1 MNKKMSRFISALLV
15 VAMVCAMVPAVF
27 AAVTGVS
34 ISGAPSG
41 EVEIGYTTP
50 LTATVI
56 GDEGTDQTV
65 TWSSSAPTTVSV
77 SNGEIKALAAGT
89 ATITATSTAD
99 HTKSATCEIKVKS
112 TVPVTGVTLVP
123 PSLTLTVGGTETL
136 TATVAP
142 GNATNKNVTWSS
154 DKDTVA
160 TVSNGTVTAVGV
172 GNATITVTTEDGSK
186 TATCNVTVSKA
197 NVSIDPTLV
206 FTKTVAVGTDISAIG
221 LPATGEITVSGS
233 TKVIYN
239 ILWSP
244 DGYNKNK
251 AGTYTLKGTPSLK
264 AEDAGNYNLTTTEVT
279 AEITVVEGPT
289 IQVTALSSEMLV
301 KKGATGKTLSVTA
314 TATAGD
320 GTTNLTSN
328 LKYQW
333 KVSDTVNGTFV
344 NVANGASPVFAIP
357 TDTIGVKYYA
367 CELTVKDPKTDTEAK
382 RMTNAIKV
390 EVCGAYR
397 VRLATDGDT
406 NKPIT
411 VGTKPTITATVEQF
425 NEKNNS
431 FEPALSYNKLTWKL
445 ATSGDQYKF
454 ATLTPDSTN
463 RRAVLNT
470 FGVESTNA
478 ATKMTVKV
486 VLTEEYYSEISFDVK
501 AGSAQKITVPS
512 VGGGATFTASAFMN
526 AVKAATTNTEFDY
539 VMFTAP
545 SNGTLYESIS
555 SKTKIT
561 TGDKCFYNPG
571 KNDYA
576 LDGIYFV
583 PAANAKEPSVSYVA
597 YNPSGGVVA
606 AGTVVISGS
615 AGDIVYETSSNQSV
629 KFDEADFQKFFATVF
644 KRGTLSY
651 VNFDVKYDNNLNTR
665 THGYLYESSDRNAD
679 YVRENRDY
687 VYDVTSRQCDLDT
700 IVFTAGTRTSKYT
713 VTIPFTAY
721 GTEYNSTKAVY
732 VNGYVTISVND
743 GKATT
748 IYSVG
753 TSFKGDLYKAMIP
766 DNYTEREVK
775 GFYVEFGT
783 VTGGKLYYDYKTIA
797 SAKEVSSKTV
807 FFFDAGRNELD
818 LSDVYFVPEAG
829 ATTAKVTYTI
839 YNNKT
844 KVDTGSLTFTVIQQT
859 KSNYFSDV
867 TESNTGKWSANSI
880 DFMSANELVTGTAAK
895 TFSPNQTMTRAML
908 VTILY
913 RVADKPSVKNVSNP
927 FTDVKAGTYY
937 YDAVL
942 WAYKN
947 NIVTGTSNTTF
958 NPNGAVTREQ
968 IAAILY
974 RYAGSPRVNASLK
987 GYSDQNKV
995 STYATTAMEWAV
1007 KNGIITGKSAT
1018 TLDPTGKGTRAEVA
1032 VMLHRYLT
1040 K

>member
-27 AAVTGVS
+27 AAVTGVT
-34 ISGAPSG
+34 IKNAPT
-41 EVEIGYTTP
+41 EAIF
-50 LTATVI
+50 
-56 GDEGTDQTV
+56 EGTV
-65 TWSSSAPTTVSV
+65 
-77 SNGEIKALAAGT
+77 
-89 ATITATSTAD
+89 
-99 HTKSATCEIKVKS
+99 
-112 TVPVTGVTLVP
+112 
-123 PSLTLTVGGTETL
+123 LTLTAEVTKENEADVVPAL
-136 TATVAP
+136 QWASSDATVASVDA
-142 GNATNKNVTWSS
+142 ATGVVTAL
-154 DKDTVA
+154 KEGTA
-160 TVSNGTVTAVGV
+160 AITVTAGEGITASCNITVAPKTPTSYTVTPNTLTVVKGITIDELTTKLPSKVTAVFGDKRSDVCDVTWDPRTFDNTKVGV
-172 GNATITVTTEDGSK
+172 EQTLSAIKVDLPAGAEVDPS
-186 TATCNVTVSKA
+186 AM
-197 NVSIDPTLV
+197 PTL
-206 FTKTVAVGTDISAIG
+206 TV
-221 LPATGEITVSGS
+221 
-233 TKVIYN
+233 
-239 ILWSP
+239 
-244 DGYNKNK
+244 
-251 AGTYTLKGTPSLK
+251 
-264 AEDAGNYNLTTTEVT
+264 
-279 AEITVVEGPT
+279 TVVEGPT

-320 GTTNLTSN
+320 GTTNLTPT

-333 KVSDTVNGTFV
+333 KVSDAVNGTFV
-344 NVANGASPVFAIP
+344 NVANGTSSTFIIP

-382 RMTNAIKV
+382 RMTDAIKV

-425 NEKNNS
+425 NEKTNS
-431 FEPALSYNKLTWKL
+431 FEPAVNYNNLKWSLST
-445 ATSGDQYKF
+445 TGDQYKF
-454 ATLTPDSTN
+454 ATLTPDSTG

-470 FGVESTNA
+470 FGVETTNTS
-478 ATKMTVKV
+478 TKMTVKV
-486 VLTEEYYSEISFDVK
+486 MIEGTEYFSEVAFDVK

-597 YNPSGGVVA
+597 YNTFGGVVA

-615 AGDIVYETSSNQSV
+615 AGDIVYETSANQSV

-687 VYDVTSRQCDLDT
+687 VYDATSRQHDLDT

>member
-27 AAVTGVS
+27 AAVTGVT
-34 ISGAPSG
+34 IKNAPT
-41 EVEIGYTTP
+41 EAIF
-50 LTATVI
+50 
-56 GDEGTDQTV
+56 EGTV
-65 TWSSSAPTTVSV
+65 
-77 SNGEIKALAAGT
+77 
-89 ATITATSTAD
+89 
-99 HTKSATCEIKVKS
+99 
-112 TVPVTGVTLVP
+112 
-123 PSLTLTVGGTETL
+123 LTLTAEVTKENEADEVPAL
-136 TATVAP
+136 QWASSDATVASVDAST
-142 GNATNKNVTWSS
+142 GVVTAL
-154 DKDTVA
+154 KEGTA
-160 TVSNGTVTAVGV
+160 AITVTAGEKSASCNIKVAPKTPTSYTVTPNTLTVVKGITIDELTTKLPSKVTAVFGDKRSDVCDVTWDPRTFDNTKVGV
-172 GNATITVTTEDGSK
+172 EQTLSAIKVDLPAGAEVDPS
-186 TATCNVTVSKA
+186 AM
-197 NVSIDPTLV
+197 PTL
-206 FTKTVAVGTDISAIG
+206 TV
-221 LPATGEITVSGS
+221 
-233 TKVIYN
+233 
-239 ILWSP
+239 
-244 DGYNKNK
+244 
-251 AGTYTLKGTPSLK
+251 
-264 AEDAGNYNLTTTEVT
+264 
-279 AEITVVEGPT
+279 TVVEGPT

-320 GTTNLTSN
+320 GTTNLTPN

-333 KVSDTVNGTFV
+333 KVSDAVNGTFV
-344 NVANGASPVFAIP
+344 NVANGTSSTFIIP

-382 RMTNAIKV
+382 RMTDAIKV

-425 NEKNNS
+425 NEKTNS
-431 FEPALSYNKLTWKL
+431 FEPALNYNNLKWSLST
-445 ATSGDQYKF
+445 TGDQYKF
-454 ATLTPDSTN
+454 ATLTPDSTG

-470 FGVESTNA
+470 FGVETTNTS
-478 ATKMTVKV
+478 TKMTVKV
-486 VLTEEYYSEISFDVK
+486 MIEGTEYFSEVAFDVK

-597 YNPSGGVVA
+597 YNTFGGVVA

-687 VYDVTSRQCDLDT
+687 VYDATSRQYDLDT

>member
-27 AAVTGVS
+27 AAVTGVT
-34 ISGAPSG
+34 IKNAPT
-41 EVEIGYTTP
+41 EAIF
-50 LTATVI
+50 
-56 GDEGTDQTV
+56 EGTV
-65 TWSSSAPTTVSV
+65 
-77 SNGEIKALAAGT
+77 
-89 ATITATSTAD
+89 
-99 HTKSATCEIKVKS
+99 
-112 TVPVTGVTLVP
+112 
-123 PSLTLTVGGTETL
+123 LTLTAEVTKENEADVVPAL
-136 TATVAP
+136 QWASSDATVASVDA
-142 GNATNKNVTWSS
+142 ATGVVTAL
-154 DKDTVA
+154 KEGTA
-160 TVSNGTVTAVGV
+160 AITVTAGDGITASCNIKVAPKTPTSYTVTPNTLTVVKGITIDELTTKLPSKVTAVFGDKRSDVCDVTWDPRTFDNTKVGV
-172 GNATITVTTEDGSK
+172 EQTLSAIKVDLPAGAEVDPS
-186 TATCNVTVSKA
+186 AM
-197 NVSIDPTLV
+197 PTL
-206 FTKTVAVGTDISAIG
+206 TV
-221 LPATGEITVSGS
+221 
-233 TKVIYN
+233 
-239 ILWSP
+239 
-244 DGYNKNK
+244 
-251 AGTYTLKGTPSLK
+251 
-264 AEDAGNYNLTTTEVT
+264 
-279 AEITVVEGPT
+279 TVVEGPT

-333 KVSDTVNGTFV
+333 KVSDAVNGTFV
-344 NVANGASPVFAIP
+344 NVANGTSSTFIIP

-367 CELTVKDPKTDTEAK
+367 CELTVKDPKTDAEAK
-382 RMTNAIKV
+382 RMTDAIKV

-425 NEKNNS
+425 NEKTNS
-431 FEPALSYNKLTWKL
+431 FEPAVNYNNLKWSLST
-445 ATSGDQYKF
+445 TGDQYKF
-454 ATLTPDSTN
+454 ATLTPDSTG

-470 FGVESTNA
+470 FGVETTNTS
-478 ATKMTVKV
+478 TKMTVKV
-486 VLTEEYYSEISFDVK
+486 MIEGTEYFSEVAFDVK

-597 YNPSGGVVA
+597 YNTFGGVVA

-687 VYDVTSRQCDLDT
+687 VYDATSRQYDLDT

-818 LSDVYFVPEAG
+818 LTDVYFVPEAG

-844 KVDTGSLTFTVIQQT
+844 KIDTGSLTFTVIQQT

>member
-27 AAVTGVS
+27 AAVTGVT
-34 ISGAPSG
+34 IKNAPT
-41 EVEIGYTTP
+41 EAIF
-50 LTATVI
+50 
-56 GDEGTDQTV
+56 EGTV
-65 TWSSSAPTTVSV
+65 
-77 SNGEIKALAAGT
+77 
-89 ATITATSTAD
+89 
-99 HTKSATCEIKVKS
+99 
-112 TVPVTGVTLVP
+112 
-123 PSLTLTVGGTETL
+123 LTLTAEVTKENEADVVPAL
-136 TATVAP
+136 QWASSDATVASVDA
-142 GNATNKNVTWSS
+142 ATGVVTAL
-154 DKDTVA
+154 KEGTA
-160 TVSNGTVTAVGV
+160 AITVTAGEGITASCNITVAPKTPTSYTVTPNTLTVVKGITIDELTTKLPSKVTAVFGGKRSDVCDVAWDHRTFDNTKVGV
-172 GNATITVTTEDGSK
+172 EQTLSAIKVDLPAGAEVDPS
-186 TATCNVTVSKA
+186 AM
-197 NVSIDPTLV
+197 PTL
-206 FTKTVAVGTDISAIG
+206 TV
-221 LPATGEITVSGS
+221 
-233 TKVIYN
+233 
-239 ILWSP
+239 
-244 DGYNKNK
+244 
-251 AGTYTLKGTPSLK
+251 
-264 AEDAGNYNLTTTEVT
+264 
-279 AEITVVEGPT
+279 TVVEGPT

-320 GTTNLTSN
+320 GTTNLTPN

-344 NVANGASPVFAIP
+344 NVANGTSSTFIIP

-382 RMTNAIKV
+382 RMTDAIKV

-425 NEKNNS
+425 NEKTNS
-431 FEPALSYNKLTWKL
+431 FEPAVNYNNLKWSLST
-445 ATSGDQYKF
+445 TGDQYKF
-454 ATLTPDSTN
+454 ATLTPDSTG

-470 FGVESTNA
+470 FGVETTNTS
-478 ATKMTVKV
+478 TKMTVKV
-486 VLTEEYYSEISFDVK
+486 MIEGTEYFSEVAFDVK

-597 YNPSGGVVA
+597 YNTFGGVVA

-687 VYDVTSRQCDLDT
+687 VYDATSRQYDLDT

-818 LSDVYFVPEAG
+818 LTDVYFVPEAG

-844 KVDTGSLTFTVIQQT
+844 KIDTGSLTFTVIQQT

>member
-27 AAVTGVS
+27 AAVTGVT
-34 ISGAPSG
+34 IKNAPTEAIFEG
-41 EVEIGYTTP
+41 TVLT
-50 LTATVI
+50 LTAEVTKENEADEVPALQWASSDATVASVDPST
-56 GDEGTDQTV
+56 GVV
-65 TWSSSAPTTVSV
+65 T
-77 SNGEIKALAAGT
+77 ALKEGT
-89 ATITATSTAD
+89 ATIT
-99 HTKSATCEIKVKS
+99 
-112 TVPVTGVTLVP
+112 
-123 PSLTLTVGGTETL
+123 
-136 TATVAP
+136 
-142 GNATNKNVTWSS
+142 
-154 DKDTVA
+154 
-160 TVSNGTVTAVGV
+160 VTAGE
-172 GNATITVTTEDGSK
+172 GI
-186 TATCNVTVSKA
+186 TATCNIKVAPKTPTSYTVTPNTLTVVKGITIDELTTKLPSKVTA
-197 NVSIDPTLV
+197 VFGDKRSDVCDVTWDPRTFDNTKVGVEQTLSAIKVDLPAGAEVDPSAMPTL
-206 FTKTVAVGTDISAIG
+206 TV
-221 LPATGEITVSGS
+221 
-233 TKVIYN
+233 
-239 ILWSP
+239 
-244 DGYNKNK
+244 
-251 AGTYTLKGTPSLK
+251 
-264 AEDAGNYNLTTTEVT
+264 
-279 AEITVVEGPT
+279 TVVEGPT

-320 GTTNLTSN
+320 GTTNLTPN

-333 KVSDTVNGTFV
+333 KVSDTVNGIFG
-344 NVANGASPVFAIP
+344 NVANGTSSTFIIP

-382 RMTNAIKV
+382 RMTDAIKV

-425 NEKNNS
+425 NEKTNS
-431 FEPALSYNKLTWKL
+431 FEPAVSYNKLKWSL
-445 ATSGDQYKF
+445 ATTGDQYKF
-454 ATLTPDSTN
+454 ATLTPDSTG

-486 VLTEEYYSEISFDVK
+486 VLEGTEYYGEVAFDVK

-526 AVKAATTNTEFDY
+526 AVKAATYNTEFDY

-597 YNPSGGVVA
+597 YNTFGGVVA

-687 VYDVTSRQCDLDT
+687 VYDATSRQYDLDT

-829 ATTAKVTYTI
+829 ATAAKVTYTI

-974 RYAGSPRVNASLK
+974 RYAGSPRVNASLR

-995 STYATTAMEWAV
+995 SAYATTAMEWAV

>member
-27 AAVTGVS
+27 AAVTGVT
-34 ISGAPSG
+34 IKNAPDKAIFEG
-41 EVEIGYTTP
+41 TVLT
-50 LTATVI
+50 LTAEVTKENEADVVPALQWASSDATVASVDAAT
-56 GDEGTDQTV
+56 GVV
-65 TWSSSAPTTVSV
+65 T
-77 SNGEIKALAAGT
+77 ALKEGT
-89 ATITATSTAD
+89 ATITVTAGE
-99 HTKSATCEIKVKS
+99 KSASCDI
-112 TVPVTGVTLVP
+112 TVAPKTPTSYTVTP
-123 PSLTLTVGGTETL
+123 NTLTVVKGITTEEL
-136 TATVAP
+136 TTKLP
-142 GNATNKNVTWSS
+142 SK
-154 DKDTVA
+154 
-160 TVSNGTVTAVGV
+160 VTAVFGGKRSDVCDVTWDPRTFDNTKVGV
-172 GNATITVTTEDGSK
+172 EQTLSAIKVDLPAGAEVDPS
-186 TATCNVTVSKA
+186 AM
-197 NVSIDPTLV
+197 PTL
-206 FTKTVAVGTDISAIG
+206 TV
-221 LPATGEITVSGS
+221 
-233 TKVIYN
+233 
-239 ILWSP
+239 
-244 DGYNKNK
+244 
-251 AGTYTLKGTPSLK
+251 
-264 AEDAGNYNLTTTEVT
+264 
-279 AEITVVEGPT
+279 TVVEGPT

-333 KVSDTVNGTFV
+333 KVSDAVNGTFV
-344 NVANGASPVFAIP
+344 NVANGTSSTFIIP

-367 CELTVKDPKTDTEAK
+367 CELTVKDLKTDTEAK
-382 RMTNAIKV
+382 RMTDAIKV

-425 NEKNNS
+425 NEKTNS
-431 FEPALSYNKLTWKL
+431 FEPAVNYNNLKWSLST
-445 ATSGDQYKF
+445 TGDQYKF
-454 ATLTPDSTN
+454 ATLTPDSTS

-470 FGVESTNA
+470 FGVETTNTS
-478 ATKMTVKV
+478 TKMTVKV
-486 VLTEEYYSEISFDVK
+486 MIEGTEYFSEVAFDVK

-597 YNPSGGVVA
+597 YNTFGGVVA

-615 AGDIVYETSSNQSV
+615 AGDIVYETSANQSV

-687 VYDVTSRQCDLDT
+687 VYDATSRQHDLDT

-844 KVDTGSLTFTVIQQT
+844 KIDTGSLTFTVIQQT

>member
-27 AAVTGVS
+27 AAVTGVT
-34 ISGAPSG
+34 IKNAPTKA
-41 EVEIGYTTP
+41 IF
-50 LTATVI
+50 
-56 GDEGTDQTV
+56 EGTV
-65 TWSSSAPTTVSV
+65 
-77 SNGEIKALAAGT
+77 
-89 ATITATSTAD
+89 
-99 HTKSATCEIKVKS
+99 
-112 TVPVTGVTLVP
+112 
-123 PSLTLTVGGTETL
+123 LTLTAEVTKENEADEVPAL
-136 TATVAP
+136 RWASSDATVASVDA
-142 GNATNKNVTWSS
+142 ATGVVTAL
-154 DKDTVA
+154 KEGTA
-160 TVSNGTVTAVGV
+160 AITVTAGE
-172 GNATITVTTEDGSK
+172 GI
-186 TATCNVTVSKA
+186 TATCNITVAPKTPTSYTVTPNTLTVVKGIT
-197 NVSIDPTLV
+197 IDELSTKLPKKVTAVFGGKRSDVCDVTWDPRTFDNTKVGVEQTLSAIKVDLPAGAEVDRSAMPTL
-206 FTKTVAVGTDISAIG
+206 TV
-221 LPATGEITVSGS
+221 
-233 TKVIYN
+233 
-239 ILWSP
+239 
-244 DGYNKNK
+244 
-251 AGTYTLKGTPSLK
+251 
-264 AEDAGNYNLTTTEVT
+264 
-279 AEITVVEGPT
+279 TVVEGPT

-320 GTTNLTSN
+320 GTTNLTPN

-333 KVSDTVNGTFV
+333 KVSDAVNGTFV
-344 NVANGASPVFAIP
+344 NVANGTSSTFIIP

-382 RMTNAIKV
+382 RMTDAIKV

-425 NEKNNS
+425 NEKTNS
-431 FEPALSYNKLTWKL
+431 FEPAVNYNNLKWSLST
-445 ATSGDQYKF
+445 TGDQYKF
-454 ATLTPDSTN
+454 ATLTPDSTG

-470 FGVESTNA
+470 FGVETTNTS
-478 ATKMTVKV
+478 TKMTVKV
-486 VLTEEYYSEISFDVK
+486 MIEGTEYFSEVAFDVK

-597 YNPSGGVVA
+597 YNTFGGVVA

-687 VYDVTSRQCDLDT
+687 VYDATSRQYDLDT

-818 LSDVYFVPEAG
+818 LTDVYFVPEAG

-844 KVDTGSLTFTVIQQT
+844 KIDTGSLTFTVIQQT

>member
-27 AAVTGVS
+27 AAVTGVT
-34 ISGAPSG
+34 IKNAPT
-41 EVEIGYTTP
+41 EAIF
-50 LTATVI
+50 
-56 GDEGTDQTV
+56 EGTV
-65 TWSSSAPTTVSV
+65 
-77 SNGEIKALAAGT
+77 
-89 ATITATSTAD
+89 
-99 HTKSATCEIKVKS
+99 
-112 TVPVTGVTLVP
+112 
-123 PSLTLTVGGTETL
+123 LTLTAEVTKENEADVVPAL
-136 TATVAP
+136 QWASSDATVASVDA
-142 GNATNKNVTWSS
+142 ATGVVTAL
-154 DKDTVA
+154 KEGTA
-160 TVSNGTVTAVGV
+160 AITVTAGEKSASCNIKVAPKTPTSYTVTPNTLTVVKGITIDELTTKLPSKVTAVFGDKRSDVCDVTWDPRTFDNTKVGV
-172 GNATITVTTEDGSK
+172 EQTLSAIKVDLPAGAEVDPS
-186 TATCNVTVSKA
+186 AM
-197 NVSIDPTLV
+197 PTL
-206 FTKTVAVGTDISAIG
+206 TV
-221 LPATGEITVSGS
+221 
-233 TKVIYN
+233 
-239 ILWSP
+239 
-244 DGYNKNK
+244 
-251 AGTYTLKGTPSLK
+251 
-264 AEDAGNYNLTTTEVT
+264 
-279 AEITVVEGPT
+279 TVVEGPT

-320 GTTNLTSN
+320 GTTNLTPN

-333 KVSDTVNGTFV
+333 KVSDAVNGTFV
-344 NVANGASPVFAIP
+344 NVANGTSSTFIIP

-382 RMTNAIKV
+382 RMTDAIKV

-425 NEKNNS
+425 NEKTNS
-431 FEPALSYNKLTWKL
+431 FEPTVNYNNLKWSLST
-445 ATSGDQYKF
+445 TGDQYKF
-454 ATLTPDSTN
+454 ATLTPDSTG

-470 FGVESTNA
+470 FGVETTNTS
-478 ATKMTVKV
+478 TKMTVKV
-486 VLTEEYYSEISFDVK
+486 MIEGTEYFSEVAFDVK

-597 YNPSGGVVA
+597 YNTFGGVVA

-687 VYDVTSRQCDLDT
+687 VYDATSRQYDLDT

-818 LSDVYFVPEAG
+818 LTDVYFVPEAG

>member
-27 AAVTGVS
+27 AAVTGVT
-34 ISGAPSG
+34 IKNAPT
-41 EVEIGYTTP
+41 EAIF
-50 LTATVI
+50 
-56 GDEGTDQTV
+56 EGTV
-65 TWSSSAPTTVSV
+65 
-77 SNGEIKALAAGT
+77 
-89 ATITATSTAD
+89 
-99 HTKSATCEIKVKS
+99 
-112 TVPVTGVTLVP
+112 
-123 PSLTLTVGGTETL
+123 LTLTAEVTKENEADVVPAFQWVSSD
-136 TATVAP
+136 ATVASVDA
-142 GNATNKNVTWSS
+142 ATGVVTAL
-154 DKDTVA
+154 KEGTA
-160 TVSNGTVTAVGV
+160 AITVTAGEKRASCNIKVAPKTPTSYTVTPNTLTVVKGITTEELTTKLPSKVTAVFGDKRSDVCDVTWDPRTFDNTKVGV
-172 GNATITVTTEDGSK
+172 EQTLSAIKVDLPAGAEVDPSTM
-186 TATCNVTVSKA
+186 
-197 NVSIDPTLV
+197 PTL
-206 FTKTVAVGTDISAIG
+206 TV
-221 LPATGEITVSGS
+221 
-233 TKVIYN
+233 
-239 ILWSP
+239 
-244 DGYNKNK
+244 
-251 AGTYTLKGTPSLK
+251 
-264 AEDAGNYNLTTTEVT
+264 
-279 AEITVVEGPT
+279 TVVEGPT

-320 GTTNLTSN
+320 GTTNLTPN

-333 KVSDTVNGTFV
+333 KVSDAVNGTFV
-344 NVANGASPVFAIP
+344 NVANGTSSTFIIP

-367 CELTVKDPKTDTEAK
+367 CELTVKDSKTDTEAK
-382 RMTNAIKV
+382 RMTDAIKV

-425 NEKNNS
+425 NEKTNS
-431 FEPALSYNKLTWKL
+431 FEPAVNYNNLKWSLST
-445 ATSGDQYKF
+445 TGDQYKF
-454 ATLTPDSTN
+454 ATLTPDSTG

-470 FGVESTNA
+470 FGVETTNTS
-478 ATKMTVKV
+478 TKMTVKV
-486 VLTEEYYSEISFDVK
+486 MIEGTEYFSEVAFDVK

-597 YNPSGGVVA
+597 YNTFGGVVA

-687 VYDVTSRQCDLDT
+687 VYDATSRQYDLDT

-818 LSDVYFVPEAG
+818 LTDVYFVPEAG

-844 KVDTGSLTFTVIQQT
+844 KIDTGSLTFTVIQQT

>member
-27 AAVTGVS
+27 AAVTGVT
-34 ISGAPSG
+34 IKNAPT
-41 EVEIGYTTP
+41 EAIF
-50 LTATVI
+50 
-56 GDEGTDQTV
+56 EGTV
-65 TWSSSAPTTVSV
+65 
-77 SNGEIKALAAGT
+77 
-89 ATITATSTAD
+89 
-99 HTKSATCEIKVKS
+99 
-112 TVPVTGVTLVP
+112 
-123 PSLTLTVGGTETL
+123 LTLTAEVTKENEADVVPAL
-136 TATVAP
+136 QWASSDATVASVDA
-142 GNATNKNVTWSS
+142 ATGVVTAL
-154 DKDTVA
+154 KEGTA
-160 TVSNGTVTAVGV
+160 AITVTAGEKSASCNIKVAPKTPTSYTVTPNTLTVVKGITIDELTTKLPSKVTAVFGDKRSDVCDVTWDPRTFDNTKVGV
-172 GNATITVTTEDGSK
+172 EQTLSAIKVDLPAGAEVDPS
-186 TATCNVTVSKA
+186 AM
-197 NVSIDPTLV
+197 PTL
-206 FTKTVAVGTDISAIG
+206 TV
-221 LPATGEITVSGS
+221 
-233 TKVIYN
+233 
-239 ILWSP
+239 
-244 DGYNKNK
+244 
-251 AGTYTLKGTPSLK
+251 
-264 AEDAGNYNLTTTEVT
+264 
-279 AEITVVEGPT
+279 TVVEGPT

-320 GTTNLTSN
+320 GTTNLTPN

-333 KVSDTVNGTFV
+333 KVSDAVNGTFV
-344 NVANGASPVFAIP
+344 NVANGTSSTFIIP

-382 RMTNAIKV
+382 RMTDAIKV

-425 NEKNNS
+425 NEKTNS
-431 FEPALSYNKLTWKL
+431 FEPAVNYNNLKWSLST
-445 ATSGDQYKF
+445 TGDQYKF
-454 ATLTPDSTN
+454 ATLTPDSTG

-470 FGVESTNA
+470 FGVETTNTS
-478 ATKMTVKV
+478 TKMTVKV
-486 VLTEEYYSEISFDVK
+486 MIEGTEYFSEVAFDVK

-597 YNPSGGVVA
+597 YNTFGGVVA

-687 VYDVTSRQCDLDT
+687 VYDATSRQYDLDT

-818 LSDVYFVPEAG
+818 LTDVYFVPEAG

>member
-41 EVEIGYTTP
+41 EVEIGYTTT
-50 LTATVI
+50 LTATVT

-99 HTKSATCEIKVKS
+99 PTKSATCEIKVKS

-264 AEDAGNYNLTTTEVT
+264 AEDAGTYNLTTTEVT
-279 AEITVVEGPT
+279 AEITVADKPTAIIEGPQDLT
-289 IQVTALSSEMLV
+289 ILKGEPEATKRTLTA
-301 KKGATGKTLSVTA
+301 SVTA
-314 TATAGD
+314 TPADAVKTIEWYKSSSRDGVYTKIAGE
-320 GTTNLTSN
+320 TSETLTISDVS
-328 LKYQW
+328 KVGKTYYYCQV
-333 KVSDTVNGTFV
+333 KVSKNDIESDWSRSRIAT
-344 NVANGASPVFAIP
+344 
-357 TDTIGVKYYA
+357 
-367 CELTVKDPKTDTEAK
+367 
-382 RMTNAIKV
+382 V
-390 EVCGAYR
+390 EVCDQYQITLTVSKGATR
-397 VRLATDGDT
+397 ADAA
-406 NKPIT
+406 T
-411 VGTKPTITATVEQF
+411 VGSAPVVTATVKEY
-425 NEKNNS
+425 KNGDYVLVNAGS
-431 FEPALSYNKLTWKL
+431 TIRWSVDKDTRFAILSPKEGVLSNKGT
-445 ATSGDQYKF
+445 A
-454 ATLTPDSTN
+454 STN
-463 RRAVLNT
+463 LNLRGVDDAYNVSKFTVTATVYGNYSQTIEVYVKPGTAQDLTFAAV
-470 FGVESTNA
+470 
-478 ATKMTVKV
+478 
-486 VLTEEYYSEISFDVK
+486 
-501 AGSAQKITVPS
+501 GS
-512 VGGGATFTASAFMN
+512 GATFDKTYFMA
-526 AVKAATTNTEFDY
+526 AVKAATDTLVFDY
-539 VMFTAP
+539 IKFAAP
-545 SNGTLYESIS
+545 VDGKMYRSSTSN
-555 SKTKIT
+555 T
-561 TGDKCFYNPG
+561 TIATSDKCYFIPG
-571 KNDYA
+571 NSQVA

-583 PAANAKEPSVSYVA
+583 PSKDAKNPSVTYVA
-597 YNPSGGVVA
+597 YNSEEAIIATGKVL
-606 AGTVVISGS
+606 IKSS

-687 VYDVTSRQCDLDT
+687 VYDATSRQYDLDT

-844 KVDTGSLTFTVIQQT
+844 KIDTGSLTFTVIQQT

>member
-27 AAVTGVS
+27 AAVTGVT
-34 ISGAPSG
+34 IKNAPT
-41 EVEIGYTTP
+41 EAIF
-50 LTATVI
+50 
-56 GDEGTDQTV
+56 EGTV
-65 TWSSSAPTTVSV
+65 
-77 SNGEIKALAAGT
+77 
-89 ATITATSTAD
+89 
-99 HTKSATCEIKVKS
+99 
-112 TVPVTGVTLVP
+112 
-123 PSLTLTVGGTETL
+123 LTLTAEVTKENEADEVPAL
-136 TATVAP
+136 QWASSDATVASVDP
-142 GNATNKNVTWSS
+142 STGVVTAL
-154 DKDTVA
+154 KEGTA
-160 TVSNGTVTAVGV
+160 AITVTAGEKSASCNIKVAPKTPTSYTVTPNTLTVVKGITIDELTTKLPSKVTAVFGDKRSDVCDVTWDPRTFDNTKVGV
-172 GNATITVTTEDGSK
+172 EQTLSAIKVDLPAGAEVDPS
-186 TATCNVTVSKA
+186 AM
-197 NVSIDPTLV
+197 PTL
-206 FTKTVAVGTDISAIG
+206 TV
-221 LPATGEITVSGS
+221 
-233 TKVIYN
+233 
-239 ILWSP
+239 
-244 DGYNKNK
+244 
-251 AGTYTLKGTPSLK
+251 
-264 AEDAGNYNLTTTEVT
+264 
-279 AEITVVEGPT
+279 TVVEGPT

-344 NVANGASPVFAIP
+344 NVANGTSSNFIIP

-367 CELTVKDPKTDTEAK
+367 CELTVKDPRTDTEAK
-382 RMTNAIKV
+382 RMTDAIKV

-425 NEKNNS
+425 NEKTNS
-431 FEPALSYNKLTWKL
+431 FEPAVNYNNLKWSLST
-445 ATSGDQYKF
+445 TGDQYKF
-454 ATLTPDSTN
+454 ATLTPDSTG

-470 FGVESTNA
+470 FGVETTNTS
-478 ATKMTVKV
+478 TKMTVKV
-486 VLTEEYYSEISFDVK
+486 MIEGTEYFSEVAFDVK

-597 YNPSGGVVA
+597 YNTFGGVVA

-687 VYDVTSRQCDLDT
+687 VYDATSRQYDLDT

-844 KVDTGSLTFTVIQQT
+844 KIDTGSLTFTVIQQT

-947 NIVTGTSNTTF
+947 NIVPGTSNTTF

>member
-27 AAVTGVS
+27 AAVTGVT
-34 ISGAPSG
+34 IKNAPT
-41 EVEIGYTTP
+41 EAIF
-50 LTATVI
+50 
-56 GDEGTDQTV
+56 EGTV
-65 TWSSSAPTTVSV
+65 
-77 SNGEIKALAAGT
+77 
-89 ATITATSTAD
+89 
-99 HTKSATCEIKVKS
+99 
-112 TVPVTGVTLVP
+112 
-123 PSLTLTVGGTETL
+123 LTLTAEVTKENEADEVPAL
-136 TATVAP
+136 QWASSDATVASVDA
-142 GNATNKNVTWSS
+142 ATGVVTAL
-154 DKDTVA
+154 KEGTA
-160 TVSNGTVTAVGV
+160 AITVTAGDGITASCNIKVAPKTPTGYTVTPNTLTVVKGITIDELTTKLPSKVTAVFGDKRSDVCDVTWDPRTFDNTKVGV
-172 GNATITVTTEDGSK
+172 EQTLSAIKVDLPAGAEVDPS
-186 TATCNVTVSKA
+186 AM
-197 NVSIDPTLV
+197 PTL
-206 FTKTVAVGTDISAIG
+206 TV
-221 LPATGEITVSGS
+221 
-233 TKVIYN
+233 
-239 ILWSP
+239 
-244 DGYNKNK
+244 
-251 AGTYTLKGTPSLK
+251 
-264 AEDAGNYNLTTTEVT
+264 
-279 AEITVVEGPT
+279 TVVEGPT

-320 GTTNLTSN
+320 GTTNLTPN

-333 KVSDTVNGTFV
+333 KVSDAVNGTFV
-344 NVANGASPVFAIP
+344 NVANGTSSTFIIP

-382 RMTNAIKV
+382 RMTDAIKV

-425 NEKNNS
+425 NEKTNS
-431 FEPALSYNKLTWKL
+431 FEPAVNYNNLKWSLST
-445 ATSGDQYKF
+445 TGDQYKF
-454 ATLTPDSTN
+454 ATLTPDSTG

-470 FGVESTNA
+470 FGVETTNTS
-478 ATKMTVKV
+478 TKMTVKV
-486 VLTEEYYSEISFDVK
+486 MIEGTEYFSEVAFDVK

-597 YNPSGGVVA
+597 YNTFGGVVA

-687 VYDVTSRQCDLDT
+687 VYDATSRQYDLDT

-818 LSDVYFVPEAG
+818 LTDVYFVPEAG

-844 KVDTGSLTFTVIQQT
+844 KIDTGSLTFTVIQQT

>member
-27 AAVTGVS
+27 AAVTGVT
-34 ISGAPSG
+34 IKNAPT
-41 EVEIGYTTP
+41 EAIF
-50 LTATVI
+50 
-56 GDEGTDQTV
+56 EGTV
-65 TWSSSAPTTVSV
+65 
-77 SNGEIKALAAGT
+77 
-89 ATITATSTAD
+89 
-99 HTKSATCEIKVKS
+99 
-112 TVPVTGVTLVP
+112 
-123 PSLTLTVGGTETL
+123 LTLTAEVTKENEADEVPALQWASSDT
-136 TATVAP
+136 TVASVDA
-142 GNATNKNVTWSS
+142 ATGVVTAL
-154 DKDTVA
+154 KEGTA
-160 TVSNGTVTAVGV
+160 AITVTAGDGITASCNIKVAPKTPTGYTVTPNTLTVVKGITIEELSTKLPKKVTAVFSDKRSDVCDVAWDHRTFDNTKVGV
-172 GNATITVTTEDGSK
+172 EQTLSAIKVDLPAGAEVDPS
-186 TATCNVTVSKA
+186 AM
-197 NVSIDPTLV
+197 PTL
-206 FTKTVAVGTDISAIG
+206 TV
-221 LPATGEITVSGS
+221 
-233 TKVIYN
+233 
-239 ILWSP
+239 
-244 DGYNKNK
+244 
-251 AGTYTLKGTPSLK
+251 
-264 AEDAGNYNLTTTEVT
+264 
-279 AEITVVEGPT
+279 TVVEGPT

-333 KVSDTVNGTFV
+333 KVSDAVNGTFV
-344 NVANGASPVFAIP
+344 NVASGTSSTFIIP

-382 RMTNAIKV
+382 RMTDAIKV

-411 VGTKPTITATVEQF
+411 VGAKPTITATVEQF
-425 NEKNNS
+425 NEKTNS
-431 FEPALSYNKLTWKL
+431 FEPAVNYNNLKWSLST
-445 ATSGDQYKF
+445 TGDQYKF
-454 ATLTPDSTN
+454 ATLTPDSTG

-470 FGVESTNA
+470 FGVETTNTS
-478 ATKMTVKV
+478 TKMTVKV
-486 VLTEEYYSEISFDVK
+486 MIEGTEYFSEVAFDVK

-597 YNPSGGVVA
+597 YNTFGGVVA

-687 VYDVTSRQCDLDT
+687 VYDATSRQYDLDT

-818 LSDVYFVPEAG
+818 LTDVYFVPEAG

-844 KVDTGSLTFTVIQQT
+844 KIDTGSLTFTVIQQT

>member
-27 AAVTGVS
+27 AAVTNLK
-34 ISGAPSG
+34 ITGAPTKAIFADST
-41 EVEIGYTTP
+41 VQ
-50 LTATVI
+50 LSATYDKAE
-56 GDEGTDQTV
+56 GDADPTL
-65 TWSSSAPTTVSV
+65 TWSSNAEGVATVASDGKV
-77 SNGEIKALAAGT
+77 TAVAEGT
-89 ATITATSTAD
+89 ATITVTAGENITASCNITVAPKTPTSYTGYTDKLTVGKGITIEELSTKLPEKVTAVFGD
-99 HTKSATCEIKVKS
+99 KRSDVCDVAWDTRTFDNTKVGDQTITALS
-112 TVPVTGVTLVP
+112 VTLP
-123 PSLTLTVGGTETL
+123 DGAAYGTTQLPTLTV
-136 TATVAP
+136 
-142 GNATNKNVTWSS
+142 
-154 DKDTVA
+154 
-160 TVSNGTVTAVGV
+160 
-172 GNATITVTTEDGSK
+172 
-186 TATCNVTVSKA
+186 
-197 NVSIDPTLV
+197 
-206 FTKTVAVGTDISAIG
+206 
-221 LPATGEITVSGS
+221 
-233 TKVIYN
+233 
-239 ILWSP
+239 
-244 DGYNKNK
+244 
-251 AGTYTLKGTPSLK
+251 
-264 AEDAGNYNLTTTEVT
+264 
-279 AEITVVEGPT
+279 TVVEGPT

-333 KVSDTVNGTFV
+333 KVSDAVNGTFV
-344 NVANGASPVFAIP
+344 NVANGTSSTFIIP

-382 RMTNAIKV
+382 RMTDAIKV

-425 NEKNNS
+425 NEKTNS
-431 FEPALSYNKLTWKL
+431 FEPAVNYNNLKWSLST
-445 ATSGDQYKF
+445 TGDQYKF
-454 ATLTPDSTN
+454 ATLTPDSTG

-470 FGVESTNA
+470 FGVETTNTS
-478 ATKMTVKV
+478 TKMTVKV
-486 VLTEEYYSEISFDVK
+486 MIEGTEYFSEVAFDVK

-597 YNPSGGVVA
+597 YNTFGGVVA

-687 VYDVTSRQCDLDT
+687 VYDATSRQYDLDT

-818 LSDVYFVPEAG
+818 LTDVYFVPEAG
-829 ATTAKVTYTI
+829 ATTAKVTYTV

>member
-27 AAVTGVS
+27 AAVTGVT
-34 ISGAPSG
+34 IKNAPT
-41 EVEIGYTTP
+41 EAIF
-50 LTATVI
+50 
-56 GDEGTDQTV
+56 EGTV
-65 TWSSSAPTTVSV
+65 
-77 SNGEIKALAAGT
+77 
-89 ATITATSTAD
+89 
-99 HTKSATCEIKVKS
+99 
-112 TVPVTGVTLVP
+112 
-123 PSLTLTVGGTETL
+123 LTLTAEVTKENEADVVPAL
-136 TATVAP
+136 QWASSDATVASVDA
-142 GNATNKNVTWSS
+142 ATGVVTAL
-154 DKDTVA
+154 KEGTA
-160 TVSNGTVTAVGV
+160 AITVTAGEKSASCNIKVAPKTPTSYTVTPNTLTVVKGITIDELTTKLPSKVTAVFGDKRSDVCDVTWDPRTFDNTKVGV
-172 GNATITVTTEDGSK
+172 EQTLSAIKVDLPAGAEVDPS
-186 TATCNVTVSKA
+186 AM
-197 NVSIDPTLV
+197 PTL
-206 FTKTVAVGTDISAIG
+206 TV
-221 LPATGEITVSGS
+221 
-233 TKVIYN
+233 
-239 ILWSP
+239 
-244 DGYNKNK
+244 
-251 AGTYTLKGTPSLK
+251 
-264 AEDAGNYNLTTTEVT
+264 
-279 AEITVVEGPT
+279 TVVEGPT

-320 GTTNLTSN
+320 GTTNLTPK

-333 KVSDTVNGTFV
+333 KVSDAVNGTFV
-344 NVANGASPVFAIP
+344 NVANGTSSTFIIP

-382 RMTNAIKV
+382 RMTDAIKV

-425 NEKNNS
+425 NEKTNS
-431 FEPALSYNKLTWKL
+431 FEPTVNYNNLKWSLST
-445 ATSGDQYKF
+445 TGDQYKF
-454 ATLTPDSTN
+454 ATLTPDSTG

-470 FGVESTNA
+470 FGVETTNTS
-478 ATKMTVKV
+478 TKMTVKV
-486 VLTEEYYSEISFDVK
+486 MIEGTEYFSEVAFDVK

-597 YNPSGGVVA
+597 YNTFGGVVA

-687 VYDVTSRQCDLDT
+687 VYDATSRQYDLDT

-818 LSDVYFVPEAG
+818 LTDVYFVPEAG

>member
-27 AAVTGVS
+27 AAVTGVT
-34 ISGAPSG
+34 IKNAPT
-41 EVEIGYTTP
+41 EAIF
-50 LTATVI
+50 
-56 GDEGTDQTV
+56 EGTV
-65 TWSSSAPTTVSV
+65 
-77 SNGEIKALAAGT
+77 
-89 ATITATSTAD
+89 
-99 HTKSATCEIKVKS
+99 
-112 TVPVTGVTLVP
+112 
-123 PSLTLTVGGTETL
+123 LTLTAEVTKENEADEVPAL
-136 TATVAP
+136 QWASSDATVASVDP
-142 GNATNKNVTWSS
+142 STGVVTAL
-154 DKDTVA
+154 KEGTA
-160 TVSNGTVTAVGV
+160 AITVTAGEKSASCNIKVAPKTPTSYTVTPNTLTVVKGITIDELTTKLPSKVTAVFGDKRSDVCDVTWDPRTFDNTKVGV
-172 GNATITVTTEDGSK
+172 EQTLSAIKVDLPAGAEVDPS
-186 TATCNVTVSKA
+186 AM
-197 NVSIDPTLV
+197 PTL
-206 FTKTVAVGTDISAIG
+206 TV
-221 LPATGEITVSGS
+221 
-233 TKVIYN
+233 
-239 ILWSP
+239 
-244 DGYNKNK
+244 
-251 AGTYTLKGTPSLK
+251 
-264 AEDAGNYNLTTTEVT
+264 
-279 AEITVVEGPT
+279 TVVEGPT

-344 NVANGASPVFAIP
+344 NVANGTSSNFIIP

-367 CELTVKDPKTDTEAK
+367 CELTVKDPRTDTEAK
-382 RMTNAIKV
+382 RMTDAIKV

-425 NEKNNS
+425 NEKTNS
-431 FEPALSYNKLTWKL
+431 FEPAVNYNNLKWSLST
-445 ATSGDQYKF
+445 TGDQYKF
-454 ATLTPDSTN
+454 ATLTPDSTG

-470 FGVESTNA
+470 FGVETTNTS
-478 ATKMTVKV
+478 TKMTVKV
-486 VLTEEYYSEISFDVK
+486 MIEGTEYFSEVAFDVK

-597 YNPSGGVVA
+597 YNTFGGVVA

-687 VYDVTSRQCDLDT
+687 VYDATSRQYDLDT

-797 SAKEVSSKTV
+797 GAKEVSSKTV

-844 KVDTGSLTFTVIQQT
+844 KIDTGSLTFTVIQQT

>member
-27 AAVTGVS
+27 AAVTGVT
-34 ISGAPSG
+34 IKNAPTEAIFEG
-41 EVEIGYTTP
+41 TVLT
-50 LTATVI
+50 LTAEVTKVSEADVVPALQWASSDATVASVDAAT
-56 GDEGTDQTV
+56 GVVTALKEGTAAITV
-65 TWSSSAPTTVSV
+65 TAGEDIAASCNITVAPKTPTSYTVTPNTLTVVKGITIDELTTKLPSKV
-77 SNGEIKALAAGT
+77 T
-89 ATITATSTAD
+89 AVFGDKRSDVCDVTWDPRTFDNTKVGDQTITALS
-99 HTKSATCEIKVKS
+99 
-112 TVPVTGVTLVP
+112 VTLP
-123 PSLTLTVGGTETL
+123 DGAAYGTTQLPTLTV
-136 TATVAP
+136 
-142 GNATNKNVTWSS
+142 
-154 DKDTVA
+154 
-160 TVSNGTVTAVGV
+160 
-172 GNATITVTTEDGSK
+172 
-186 TATCNVTVSKA
+186 
-197 NVSIDPTLV
+197 
-206 FTKTVAVGTDISAIG
+206 
-221 LPATGEITVSGS
+221 
-233 TKVIYN
+233 
-239 ILWSP
+239 
-244 DGYNKNK
+244 
-251 AGTYTLKGTPSLK
+251 
-264 AEDAGNYNLTTTEVT
+264 
-279 AEITVVEGPT
+279 TVVEGPT

-320 GTTNLTSN
+320 GVTDLTSN

-344 NVANGASPVFAIP
+344 NVANGASAVFAIP

-367 CELTVKDPKTDTEAK
+367 CELTVKEPATDAETK
-382 RMTNAIKV
+382 RMTNTIKV
-390 EVCGAYR
+390 EVCGEYR

-425 NEKNNS
+425 NEKTNS
-431 FEPALSYNKLTWKL
+431 FEPAVNYNNLKWSLST
-445 ATSGDQYKF
+445 TGDQYKF
-454 ATLTPDSTN
+454 ATLTPDSTG

-470 FGVESTNA
+470 FGVETTNTS
-478 ATKMTVKV
+478 TKMTVKV
-486 VLTEEYYSEISFDVK
+486 MIGGTEYFSEVAFDVK

-597 YNPSGGVVA
+597 YNTFGGVVA

-687 VYDVTSRQCDLDT
+687 VYDATSRQYDLDT

-818 LSDVYFVPEAG
+818 LTDVYFVPEAG

>member
-27 AAVTGVS
+27 AAVTGVT
-34 ISGAPSG
+34 IKNAPT
-41 EVEIGYTTP
+41 EAIF
-50 LTATVI
+50 
-56 GDEGTDQTV
+56 EGTV
-65 TWSSSAPTTVSV
+65 
-77 SNGEIKALAAGT
+77 
-89 ATITATSTAD
+89 
-99 HTKSATCEIKVKS
+99 
-112 TVPVTGVTLVP
+112 
-123 PSLTLTVGGTETL
+123 LTLTAEVTKENEADEVPAL
-136 TATVAP
+136 QWASRDVTVASVDA
-142 GNATNKNVTWSS
+142 ATGVVTAL
-154 DKDTVA
+154 KEGTA
-160 TVSNGTVTAVGV
+160 AITVTAGE
-172 GNATITVTTEDGSK
+172 GI
-186 TATCNVTVSKA
+186 TATCNITVAPKTPTSYTVTPNTLTVVKGIT
-197 NVSIDPTLV
+197 IDELSTKLPKKVTAVFGGKRSDVCDVTWDPRTFDNTKVGVEQTLSAIKVDLPAGAEVDPSAMPTL
-206 FTKTVAVGTDISAIG
+206 TV
-221 LPATGEITVSGS
+221 
-233 TKVIYN
+233 
-239 ILWSP
+239 
-244 DGYNKNK
+244 
-251 AGTYTLKGTPSLK
+251 
-264 AEDAGNYNLTTTEVT
+264 
-279 AEITVVEGPT
+279 TVVEGPT

-320 GTTNLTSN
+320 GTTNLTPN

-333 KVSDTVNGTFV
+333 KVSDAVNGTFV
-344 NVANGASPVFAIP
+344 NVANGTSSTFIIP

-382 RMTNAIKV
+382 RMTDAIKV

-425 NEKNNS
+425 NENTNS
-431 FEPALSYNKLTWKL
+431 FEPAVNYNNLKWSLST
-445 ATSGDQYKF
+445 TGDQYKF
-454 ATLTPDSTN
+454 ATLTPDSTG

-470 FGVESTNA
+470 FGVETTNTS
-478 ATKMTVKV
+478 TKMTVKV
-486 VLTEEYYSEISFDVK
+486 MIEGTEYFSEVAFDVK

-526 AVKAATTNTEFDY
+526 AVKAATYNTEFDY

-555 SKTKIT
+555 SKIKIT

-597 YNPSGGVVA
+597 YNTFGGVVA

-615 AGDIVYETSSNQSV
+615 AGDIVYETSANQSV

-687 VYDVTSRQCDLDT
+687 VYDATSRQYDLDT

-844 KVDTGSLTFTVIQQT
+844 KIDTGSLTFTVIQQT

>member
-27 AAVTGVS
+27 AAVTGVT
-34 ISGAPSG
+34 IKNAPT
-41 EVEIGYTTP
+41 EAIF
-50 LTATVI
+50 
-56 GDEGTDQTV
+56 EGTV
-65 TWSSSAPTTVSV
+65 
-77 SNGEIKALAAGT
+77 
-89 ATITATSTAD
+89 
-99 HTKSATCEIKVKS
+99 
-112 TVPVTGVTLVP
+112 
-123 PSLTLTVGGTETL
+123 LTLTAEVTKENEADEVPAL
-136 TATVAP
+136 QWASSDATVASVDA
-142 GNATNKNVTWSS
+142 ATGVVTAL
-154 DKDTVA
+154 KEGTA
-160 TVSNGTVTAVGV
+160 AITVTAGE
-172 GNATITVTTEDGSK
+172 GI
-186 TATCNVTVSKA
+186 TATCNITVAPKTPTSYTVTPNTLTVVKGIT
-197 NVSIDPTLV
+197 IDELSTKLPKKVTAVFGGKRSDVCDVTWDPRTFDNTKVGVEQTLSAIKVDLPAGAEVDPSAMPTL
-206 FTKTVAVGTDISAIG
+206 TV
-221 LPATGEITVSGS
+221 
-233 TKVIYN
+233 
-239 ILWSP
+239 
-244 DGYNKNK
+244 
-251 AGTYTLKGTPSLK
+251 
-264 AEDAGNYNLTTTEVT
+264 
-279 AEITVVEGPT
+279 TVVEGPT

-333 KVSDTVNGTFV
+333 KVSDAVNGTFV
-344 NVANGASPVFAIP
+344 NVANGTSSTFIIP

-382 RMTNAIKV
+382 RMTDAIKV

-425 NEKNNS
+425 NEKTNS
-431 FEPALSYNKLTWKL
+431 FEPAVNYNNLKWSLST
-445 ATSGDQYKF
+445 TGDQYKF
-454 ATLTPDSTN
+454 ATLTPDSTS

-470 FGVESTNA
+470 FGVETTNTS
-478 ATKMTVKV
+478 TKMTVKV
-486 VLTEEYYSEISFDVK
+486 MIEGTEYFSEVAFDVK

-597 YNPSGGVVA
+597 YNTFGGVVA

-687 VYDVTSRQCDLDT
+687 VYDATSRQYDLDT

-753 TSFKGDLYKAMIP
+753 TSFKGDIYKAMIP

-818 LSDVYFVPEAG
+818 LTDVYFVPEAG

-844 KVDTGSLTFTVIQQT
+844 KIDTGSLTFTVIQQT

>member
-27 AAVTGVS
+27 AAVTGVT
-34 ISGAPSG
+34 IKNAPT
-41 EVEIGYTTP
+41 EAIF
-50 LTATVI
+50 
-56 GDEGTDQTV
+56 EGTV
-65 TWSSSAPTTVSV
+65 
-77 SNGEIKALAAGT
+77 
-89 ATITATSTAD
+89 
-99 HTKSATCEIKVKS
+99 
-112 TVPVTGVTLVP
+112 
-123 PSLTLTVGGTETL
+123 LTLTAEVTKENEADVVPAL
-136 TATVAP
+136 QWASSDATVASVDA
-142 GNATNKNVTWSS
+142 ATGVVTAL
-154 DKDTVA
+154 KEGTAVI
-160 TVSNGTVTAVGV
+160 TVTAGEKNASCNIKVAPKTPTSYTVTPNTLTVVKGITIDELTTKLPSKVTAVFGDNRSDVCDVTWDPRTFDNTKVGV
-172 GNATITVTTEDGSK
+172 EQTLSAIKVDLPAGAEVDPS
-186 TATCNVTVSKA
+186 AM
-197 NVSIDPTLV
+197 PTL
-206 FTKTVAVGTDISAIG
+206 TV
-221 LPATGEITVSGS
+221 
-233 TKVIYN
+233 
-239 ILWSP
+239 
-244 DGYNKNK
+244 
-251 AGTYTLKGTPSLK
+251 
-264 AEDAGNYNLTTTEVT
+264 
-279 AEITVVEGPT
+279 TVVEGPT

-320 GTTNLTSN
+320 GTTNLTHN

-333 KVSDTVNGTFV
+333 KVSDAVNGTFV
-344 NVANGASPVFAIP
+344 NVANGTSSTFIIP

-367 CELTVKDPKTDTEAK
+367 CELTVKDQKTDTEAK
-382 RMTNAIKV
+382 RMTDAIKV

-425 NEKNNS
+425 NEKTNS
-431 FEPALSYNKLTWKL
+431 FEPAVNYNNLKWSLST
-445 ATSGDQYKF
+445 TGDQYKF
-454 ATLTPDSTN
+454 ATLTPDSTG

-470 FGVESTNA
+470 FGVETTNTS
-478 ATKMTVKV
+478 TKMTVKV
-486 VLTEEYYSEISFDVK
+486 MIEGTEYFSEVAFDVK

-597 YNPSGGVVA
+597 YNTFGGVVA

-687 VYDVTSRQCDLDT
+687 VYDATSRQYDLDT

-947 NIVTGTSNTTF
+947 NIVTGTSSTTF

>member
-27 AAVTGVS
+27 AAVTGVT
-34 ISGAPSG
+34 IKNAPT
-41 EVEIGYTTP
+41 EAIF
-50 LTATVI
+50 
-56 GDEGTDQTV
+56 EGTV
-65 TWSSSAPTTVSV
+65 
-77 SNGEIKALAAGT
+77 
-89 ATITATSTAD
+89 
-99 HTKSATCEIKVKS
+99 
-112 TVPVTGVTLVP
+112 
-123 PSLTLTVGGTETL
+123 LTLTAEVTKENEADVVPAL
-136 TATVAP
+136 QWASSDATVASVDA
-142 GNATNKNVTWSS
+142 ATGVVTAL
-154 DKDTVA
+154 KEGTA
-160 TVSNGTVTAVGV
+160 AITVTAGEKSASCNIKVAPKTPTSYTVTPNTLTVVKGITIDELTTKLPSKVTAVFGDKRSDVCDVMWDPRTFDNTKVGV
-172 GNATITVTTEDGSK
+172 EQTLSAIKVDLPAGAEVDPS
-186 TATCNVTVSKA
+186 AM
-197 NVSIDPTLV
+197 PTL
-206 FTKTVAVGTDISAIG
+206 TV
-221 LPATGEITVSGS
+221 
-233 TKVIYN
+233 
-239 ILWSP
+239 
-244 DGYNKNK
+244 
-251 AGTYTLKGTPSLK
+251 
-264 AEDAGNYNLTTTEVT
+264 
-279 AEITVVEGPT
+279 TVVEGPT

-320 GTTNLTSN
+320 GTTNLTPN

-333 KVSDTVNGTFV
+333 KVSDAVNGTFV
-344 NVANGASPVFAIP
+344 NVANGTSSTFIIP

-382 RMTNAIKV
+382 RMTDAIKV

-425 NEKNNS
+425 NEKTNS
-431 FEPALSYNKLTWKL
+431 FEPAVNYNNLKWSLST
-445 ATSGDQYKF
+445 TGDQYKF
-454 ATLTPDSTN
+454 ATLTPDSTG

-470 FGVESTNA
+470 FGVETTNTS
-478 ATKMTVKV
+478 TKMTVKV
-486 VLTEEYYSEISFDVK
+486 MIEGTEYFSEVAFDVK

-597 YNPSGGVVA
+597 YNTFGGVVA

-687 VYDVTSRQCDLDT
+687 VYDATSRQYDLDT

-818 LSDVYFVPEAG
+818 LTDVYFVPEAG
-829 ATTAKVTYTI
+829 ATTAKVTYTV

>member
-27 AAVTGVS
+27 AAVTGVT
-34 ISGAPSG
+34 IKNAPT
-41 EVEIGYTTP
+41 EAIF
-50 LTATVI
+50 
-56 GDEGTDQTV
+56 EGTV
-65 TWSSSAPTTVSV
+65 
-77 SNGEIKALAAGT
+77 
-89 ATITATSTAD
+89 
-99 HTKSATCEIKVKS
+99 
-112 TVPVTGVTLVP
+112 
-123 PSLTLTVGGTETL
+123 LTLTAEVTKENEADVVPAL
-136 TATVAP
+136 QWASSDATVASVDA
-142 GNATNKNVTWSS
+142 ATGVVTAL
-154 DKDTVA
+154 KEGTA
-160 TVSNGTVTAVGV
+160 AITVTAGEKSASCNIKVAPKTPTSYTVTPNTLTVVKGITIDELTTKLPSKVTAVFGDKRSDVCDVTWDPRTFDNTKVGV
-172 GNATITVTTEDGSK
+172 EQTLSAIKVDLPAGAEVDPS
-186 TATCNVTVSKA
+186 AM
-197 NVSIDPTLV
+197 PTL
-206 FTKTVAVGTDISAIG
+206 TV
-221 LPATGEITVSGS
+221 
-233 TKVIYN
+233 
-239 ILWSP
+239 
-244 DGYNKNK
+244 
-251 AGTYTLKGTPSLK
+251 
-264 AEDAGNYNLTTTEVT
+264 
-279 AEITVVEGPT
+279 TVVEGPT

-320 GTTNLTSN
+320 GTTNLTPN

-333 KVSDTVNGTFV
+333 KVSDAVNGTFV
-344 NVANGASPVFAIP
+344 NVANGTSSTFIIP

-367 CELTVKDPKTDTEAK
+367 CELTVKDLKTDTEAK
-382 RMTNAIKV
+382 RMTDAIKV

-425 NEKNNS
+425 NEKTNS
-431 FEPALSYNKLTWKL
+431 FEPAVNYNNLKWSLST
-445 ATSGDQYKF
+445 TGDQYKF
-454 ATLTPDSTN
+454 ATLTPDSTG

-470 FGVESTNA
+470 FGVETTNTS
-478 ATKMTVKV
+478 TKMTVKV
-486 VLTEEYYSEISFDVK
+486 MIEGTEYFSEVAFDVK

-597 YNPSGGVVA
+597 YNTFGGVVA

-687 VYDVTSRQCDLDT
+687 VYDATSRQYDLDT

-818 LSDVYFVPEAG
+818 LTDVYFVPEAG
-829 ATTAKVTYTI
+829 ATTAKVTYTV

>member
-27 AAVTGVS
+27 AAVTGVT
-34 ISGAPSG
+34 IKNAPT
-41 EVEIGYTTP
+41 EAIF
-50 LTATVI
+50 
-56 GDEGTDQTV
+56 EGTV
-65 TWSSSAPTTVSV
+65 
-77 SNGEIKALAAGT
+77 
-89 ATITATSTAD
+89 
-99 HTKSATCEIKVKS
+99 
-112 TVPVTGVTLVP
+112 
-123 PSLTLTVGGTETL
+123 LTLTAEVTKENEADVVPAL
-136 TATVAP
+136 QWASSDATVASVDA
-142 GNATNKNVTWSS
+142 ATGVVTAL
-154 DKDTVA
+154 KEGTA
-160 TVSNGTVTAVGV
+160 AITVTAGEKSASCNIKVAPKTPTSYTVTPNTLTVVKGITIDELTTKLPSKVTAVFGDKRSDVCDVTWDPRTFDNTKVGV
-172 GNATITVTTEDGSK
+172 EQTLSAIKVDLPAGAEVDPS
-186 TATCNVTVSKA
+186 AM
-197 NVSIDPTLV
+197 PTL
-206 FTKTVAVGTDISAIG
+206 TV
-221 LPATGEITVSGS
+221 
-233 TKVIYN
+233 
-239 ILWSP
+239 
-244 DGYNKNK
+244 
-251 AGTYTLKGTPSLK
+251 
-264 AEDAGNYNLTTTEVT
+264 
-279 AEITVVEGPT
+279 TVVEGPT

-320 GTTNLTSN
+320 GTTNLTPN

-333 KVSDTVNGTFV
+333 KVSDAVNGTFV
-344 NVANGASPVFAIP
+344 NVANGTSSTFIIP

-382 RMTNAIKV
+382 RMTDAIKV

-425 NEKNNS
+425 NEKTNS
-431 FEPALSYNKLTWKL
+431 FEPAVNYNNLKWSLST
-445 ATSGDQYKF
+445 TGDQYKF
-454 ATLTPDSTN
+454 ATLTPDSTG

-470 FGVESTNA
+470 FGVETTNTS
-478 ATKMTVKV
+478 TKMTVKV
-486 VLTEEYYSEISFDVK
+486 MIEGTEYFSEVAFDVK

-597 YNPSGGVVA
+597 YNTFGGVVA

-687 VYDVTSRQCDLDT
+687 VYDATSRQYDLDT

-818 LSDVYFVPEAG
+818 LTDVYFVPEAG
-829 ATTAKVTYTI
+829 ATTAKVTYTV

>member
-27 AAVTGVS
+27 AAVTGVT
-34 ISGAPSG
+34 IKNAPT
-41 EVEIGYTTP
+41 EAIF
-50 LTATVI
+50 
-56 GDEGTDQTV
+56 EGTV
-65 TWSSSAPTTVSV
+65 
-77 SNGEIKALAAGT
+77 
-89 ATITATSTAD
+89 
-99 HTKSATCEIKVKS
+99 
-112 TVPVTGVTLVP
+112 
-123 PSLTLTVGGTETL
+123 LTLTAEVTKENEADEVPALQWTSSD
-136 TATVAP
+136 ATVASVDA
-142 GNATNKNVTWSS
+142 ATGVVTAL
-154 DKDTVA
+154 KEGTA
-160 TVSNGTVTAVGV
+160 AITVTAGE
-172 GNATITVTTEDGSK
+172 GI
-186 TATCNVTVSKA
+186 TATCNITVAPKTPTSYTVTPNTLTVVKGITIDELTTKLPSKVTA
-197 NVSIDPTLV
+197 VFGDKRSDVCDVTWDPRTFDNTKVGVEQTLSAIKVDLPAGAEVDPSAMPTL
-206 FTKTVAVGTDISAIG
+206 TV
-221 LPATGEITVSGS
+221 
-233 TKVIYN
+233 
-239 ILWSP
+239 
-244 DGYNKNK
+244 
-251 AGTYTLKGTPSLK
+251 
-264 AEDAGNYNLTTTEVT
+264 
-279 AEITVVEGPT
+279 TVVEGPT

-320 GTTNLTSN
+320 GTTNLTPN

-333 KVSDTVNGTFV
+333 KVSDAVNGTFV
-344 NVANGASPVFAIP
+344 NVANGTSSNFIIP

-382 RMTNAIKV
+382 RMTDAIKV

-425 NEKNNS
+425 NEKTNS
-431 FEPALSYNKLTWKL
+431 FEPALSYNKLTWSL

-470 FGVESTNA
+470 FGVESTNTS
-478 ATKMTVKV
+478 TKMTVKV
-486 VLTEEYYSEISFDVK
+486 MIEGTEYFSEVAFDVK

-597 YNPSGGVVA
+597 YNTFGGVVA

-687 VYDVTSRQCDLDT
+687 VYDATSRQYDLDT

-818 LSDVYFVPEAG
+818 LTDVYFVPEAG

-844 KVDTGSLTFTVIQQT
+844 KIDTGSLTFTVIQQT

>member
-27 AAVTGVS
+27 AAVTGVT
-34 ISGAPSG
+34 IKNAPT
-41 EVEIGYTTP
+41 EAIF
-50 LTATVI
+50 
-56 GDEGTDQTV
+56 EGTV
-65 TWSSSAPTTVSV
+65 
-77 SNGEIKALAAGT
+77 
-89 ATITATSTAD
+89 
-99 HTKSATCEIKVKS
+99 
-112 TVPVTGVTLVP
+112 
-123 PSLTLTVGGTETL
+123 LTLTAEVTKENEADVVPAL
-136 TATVAP
+136 QWASSDATVASVDA
-142 GNATNKNVTWSS
+142 ATGVVTAL
-154 DKDTVA
+154 KEGTAAITVA
-160 TVSNGTVTAVGV
+160 AGEKSASCNIKVAPKTPTDYTVTPNTLTVVKGITIDELTTKLPSKVTAVFGDNRSDVCDVTWDPRTFDNTKVGV
-172 GNATITVTTEDGSK
+172 EQTLSAIKVDLPAGAEVNPSAM
-186 TATCNVTVSKA
+186 
-197 NVSIDPTLV
+197 PTL
-206 FTKTVAVGTDISAIG
+206 TV
-221 LPATGEITVSGS
+221 
-233 TKVIYN
+233 
-239 ILWSP
+239 
-244 DGYNKNK
+244 
-251 AGTYTLKGTPSLK
+251 
-264 AEDAGNYNLTTTEVT
+264 
-279 AEITVVEGPT
+279 TVVEGPT

-320 GTTNLTSN
+320 GTTNLTHS

-333 KVSDTVNGTFV
+333 KVSDTVNVNGNSG
-344 NVANGASPVFAIP
+344 NVANGTSSTFIIP

-382 RMTNAIKV
+382 RMTDAIKV

-425 NEKNNS
+425 NEKTNS
-431 FEPALSYNKLTWKL
+431 FEPAVNYNNLKWSLST
-445 ATSGDQYKF
+445 TGDQYKF
-454 ATLTPDSTN
+454 ATLTPDSTG

-470 FGVESTNA
+470 FGVETTNTS
-478 ATKMTVKV
+478 TKMTVKV
-486 VLTEEYYSEISFDVK
+486 MIEGTEYFSEVAFDVK

-597 YNPSGGVVA
+597 YNTFGGVVA

-687 VYDVTSRQCDLDT
+687 VYDATSRQYDLDT

-732 VNGYVTISVND
+732 VNGYVTIFFND
-743 GKATT
+743 TAATE

-818 LSDVYFVPEAG
+818 LTDVYFVPEAG
-829 ATTAKVTYTI
+829 ATTAKVTYTV

-844 KVDTGSLTFTVIQQT
+844 KIDTGSLTFTVIQQT

>member
-27 AAVTGVS
+27 ADVTNLK
-34 ISGAPSG
+34 ITGAPTEAIFADST
-41 EVEIGYTTP
+41 VQ
-50 LTATVI
+50 LSATYDKAE
-56 GDEGTDQTV
+56 GDADPTL
-65 TWSSSAPTTVSV
+65 TWSSNA
-77 SNGEIKALAAGT
+77 E
-89 ATITATSTAD
+89 
-99 HTKSATCEIKVKS
+99 
-112 TVPVTGVTLVP
+112 GV
-123 PSLTLTVGGTETL
+123 
-136 TATVAP
+136 ATVASD
-142 GNATNKNVTWSS
+142 GKVTA
-154 DKDTVA
+154 VA
-160 TVSNGTVTAVGV
+160 EGTAAITVTAGE
-172 GNATITVTTEDGSK
+172 GI
-186 TATCNVTVSKA
+186 TATCNITVAPKTPTSYTVTPNTLTVVKGIT
-197 NVSIDPTLV
+197 IDELSTKLPKKVTAVFGGKRSDVCEVTWDPRTFDNTKVGVEQTLSAIKVDLPAGAEVDPSAMPTL
-206 FTKTVAVGTDISAIG
+206 TV
-221 LPATGEITVSGS
+221 
-233 TKVIYN
+233 
-239 ILWSP
+239 
-244 DGYNKNK
+244 
-251 AGTYTLKGTPSLK
+251 
-264 AEDAGNYNLTTTEVT
+264 
-279 AEITVVEGPT
+279 TVVEGPT

-320 GTTNLTSN
+320 GVTDLTPN

-333 KVSDTVNGTFV
+333 KVSDTVNVNGNSG
-344 NVANGASPVFAIP
+344 NVANGTSSTFIIP

-382 RMTNAIKV
+382 RMTDAIKV

-425 NEKNNS
+425 NEKTNS
-431 FEPALSYNKLTWKL
+431 FEPAVNYNNLKWSLST
-445 ATSGDQYKF
+445 TGDQYKF
-454 ATLTPDSTN
+454 ATLTPDSTG

-470 FGVESTNA
+470 FGVETTNTS
-478 ATKMTVKV
+478 TKMTVKV
-486 VLTEEYYSEISFDVK
+486 MIEGTEYFSEVAFDVK

-526 AVKAATTNTEFDY
+526 AVKAATYNTEFDY

-597 YNPSGGVVA
+597 YNTFGGVVA

-687 VYDVTSRQCDLDT
+687 VYDATSRQYDLDT

-818 LSDVYFVPEAG
+818 LTDVYFVPEAG

-844 KVDTGSLTFTVIQQT
+844 KIDTGSLTFTVIQQT

>member
-27 AAVTGVS
+27 AAVTGVA
-34 ISGAPSG
+34 IKNAPT
-41 EVEIGYTTP
+41 EAIF
-50 LTATVI
+50 
-56 GDEGTDQTV
+56 EGTV
-65 TWSSSAPTTVSV
+65 
-77 SNGEIKALAAGT
+77 
-89 ATITATSTAD
+89 
-99 HTKSATCEIKVKS
+99 
-112 TVPVTGVTLVP
+112 
-123 PSLTLTVGGTETL
+123 LTLTAEVTKENEADEVPAL
-136 TATVAP
+136 QWASSDATVASVDA
-142 GNATNKNVTWSS
+142 ATGVVTAL
-154 DKDTVA
+154 KEGTA
-160 TVSNGTVTAVGV
+160 AITVTAGE
-172 GNATITVTTEDGSK
+172 GI
-186 TATCNVTVSKA
+186 TATCNITVAPKTPTSYTVTPNTLTVVKGIT
-197 NVSIDPTLV
+197 IDELSTKLPKKVTAVFGGKRSDVCDVTWDPRTFDNTKVGVEQTLSAIKVDLPAGAEVDPSAMPTL
-206 FTKTVAVGTDISAIG
+206 TV
-221 LPATGEITVSGS
+221 
-233 TKVIYN
+233 
-239 ILWSP
+239 
-244 DGYNKNK
+244 
-251 AGTYTLKGTPSLK
+251 
-264 AEDAGNYNLTTTEVT
+264 
-279 AEITVVEGPT
+279 TVVEGPT

-320 GTTNLTSN
+320 GTTNLTPN

-344 NVANGASPVFAIP
+344 NVANGTSSTFIIP

-382 RMTNAIKV
+382 RMTDAIKV

-425 NEKNNS
+425 NEKTNS
-431 FEPALSYNKLTWKL
+431 FEPAVNYNNLKWSLST
-445 ATSGDQYKF
+445 TGDQYKF
-454 ATLTPDSTN
+454 ATLTPDSTG

-470 FGVESTNA
+470 FGVETTNTS
-478 ATKMTVKV
+478 TKMTVKV
-486 VLTEEYYSEISFDVK
+486 MIEGTEYFSEVAFDVK

-526 AVKAATTNTEFDY
+526 AVKAATYNTEFDY

-597 YNPSGGVVA
+597 YNTFGGVVA

-687 VYDVTSRQCDLDT
+687 VYDATSRQYDLDT

-818 LSDVYFVPEAG
+818 LTDVYFVPEAG

-844 KVDTGSLTFTVIQQT
+844 KIDTGSLTFTVIQQT

>member
-27 AAVTGVS
+27 AAVTGVA
-34 ISGAPSG
+34 IKNAPT
-41 EVEIGYTTP
+41 EAIF
-50 LTATVI
+50 
-56 GDEGTDQTV
+56 EGTV
-65 TWSSSAPTTVSV
+65 
-77 SNGEIKALAAGT
+77 
-89 ATITATSTAD
+89 
-99 HTKSATCEIKVKS
+99 
-112 TVPVTGVTLVP
+112 
-123 PSLTLTVGGTETL
+123 LTLTAEVTKENEADEVPAL
-136 TATVAP
+136 QWASSDATVASVDA
-142 GNATNKNVTWSS
+142 ATGVVTAL
-154 DKDTVA
+154 KEGTA
-160 TVSNGTVTAVGV
+160 AITVTAGE
-172 GNATITVTTEDGSK
+172 GI
-186 TATCNVTVSKA
+186 TATCNITVAPKTPTSYTVTPNTLTVVKGIT
-197 NVSIDPTLV
+197 IDELSTKLPKKVTAVFGGKRSDVCDVTWDPRTFDNTKVGVEQTLSAIKVDLPAGAEVDPSAMPTL
-206 FTKTVAVGTDISAIG
+206 TV
-221 LPATGEITVSGS
+221 
-233 TKVIYN
+233 
-239 ILWSP
+239 
-244 DGYNKNK
+244 
-251 AGTYTLKGTPSLK
+251 
-264 AEDAGNYNLTTTEVT
+264 
-279 AEITVVEGPT
+279 TVVEGPT

-320 GTTNLTSN
+320 GTTNLTRN

-344 NVANGASPVFAIP
+344 NVANGTSSTFIIP

-382 RMTNAIKV
+382 RMTDAIKV

-425 NEKNNS
+425 NEKTNS
-431 FEPALSYNKLTWKL
+431 FEPAVNYNNLKWSLST
-445 ATSGDQYKF
+445 TGDQYKF
-454 ATLTPDSTN
+454 ATLTPDSTG

-470 FGVESTNA
+470 FGVETTNTS
-478 ATKMTVKV
+478 TKMTVKV
-486 VLTEEYYSEISFDVK
+486 MIEGTEYFSEVAFDVK

-526 AVKAATTNTEFDY
+526 AVKAATYNTEFDY

-597 YNPSGGVVA
+597 YNTFGGVVA

-687 VYDVTSRQCDLDT
+687 VYDATSRQYDLDT

-818 LSDVYFVPEAG
+818 LTDVYFVPEAG

-844 KVDTGSLTFTVIQQT
+844 KIDTGSLTFTVIQQT

>member
-27 AAVTGVS
+27 AAVTGVT
-34 ISGAPSG
+34 IKNAPT
-41 EVEIGYTTP
+41 EAIF
-50 LTATVI
+50 
-56 GDEGTDQTV
+56 EGTV
-65 TWSSSAPTTVSV
+65 
-77 SNGEIKALAAGT
+77 
-89 ATITATSTAD
+89 
-99 HTKSATCEIKVKS
+99 
-112 TVPVTGVTLVP
+112 
-123 PSLTLTVGGTETL
+123 LTLTAEVTKENEADEVPAL
-136 TATVAP
+136 QWVSSDATVASVDP
-142 GNATNKNVTWSS
+142 STGVVTAL
-154 DKDTVA
+154 KEGTA
-160 TVSNGTVTAVGV
+160 AITVTAGEKSASCNIKVAPKTPTSYTVTPNTLTVVKGITIDELTTKLPSKVTAVFGDKRSDVCDVTWDPRTFDNTKVGV
-172 GNATITVTTEDGSK
+172 EQTLSAIKVDLPAGAEVDPS
-186 TATCNVTVSKA
+186 AM
-197 NVSIDPTLV
+197 PTL
-206 FTKTVAVGTDISAIG
+206 TV
-221 LPATGEITVSGS
+221 
-233 TKVIYN
+233 
-239 ILWSP
+239 
-244 DGYNKNK
+244 
-251 AGTYTLKGTPSLK
+251 
-264 AEDAGNYNLTTTEVT
+264 
-279 AEITVVEGPT
+279 TVVEGPT

-344 NVANGASPVFAIP
+344 NVANGTSSNFIIP

-367 CELTVKDPKTDTEAK
+367 CELTVKDPRTDTEAK
-382 RMTNAIKV
+382 RMTDAIKV

-425 NEKNNS
+425 NEKTNS
-431 FEPALSYNKLTWKL
+431 FEPAVNYNNLKWSLST
-445 ATSGDQYKF
+445 TGDQYKF
-454 ATLTPDSTN
+454 ATLTPDSTG

-470 FGVESTNA
+470 FGVETTNTS
-478 ATKMTVKV
+478 TKMTVKV
-486 VLTEEYYSEISFDVK
+486 MIEGTEYFSEVAFDVK

-597 YNPSGGVVA
+597 YNTFGGVVA

-687 VYDVTSRQCDLDT
+687 VYDATSRQYDLDT

-844 KVDTGSLTFTVIQQT
+844 KIDTGSLTFTVIQQT

>member
-27 AAVTGVS
+27 AAVTGVT
-34 ISGAPSG
+34 IKNAPT
-41 EVEIGYTTP
+41 EAIF
-50 LTATVI
+50 
-56 GDEGTDQTV
+56 EGTV
-65 TWSSSAPTTVSV
+65 
-77 SNGEIKALAAGT
+77 
-89 ATITATSTAD
+89 
-99 HTKSATCEIKVKS
+99 
-112 TVPVTGVTLVP
+112 
-123 PSLTLTVGGTETL
+123 LTLTAEVTKENEADVVPAL
-136 TATVAP
+136 QWASSDATVASVDA
-142 GNATNKNVTWSS
+142 ATGVVTAL
-154 DKDTVA
+154 KEGTA
-160 TVSNGTVTAVGV
+160 AITVTAGEGITASCNITVAPKTPTSYTVTPNTLTVVKGITIDELTTKLPSKVTAVFGDKRSDVCDVTWDPRTFDNTKVGV
-172 GNATITVTTEDGSK
+172 EQTLSAIKVDLPAGAEVDPS
-186 TATCNVTVSKA
+186 AM
-197 NVSIDPTLV
+197 PTL
-206 FTKTVAVGTDISAIG
+206 TV
-221 LPATGEITVSGS
+221 
-233 TKVIYN
+233 
-239 ILWSP
+239 
-244 DGYNKNK
+244 
-251 AGTYTLKGTPSLK
+251 
-264 AEDAGNYNLTTTEVT
+264 
-279 AEITVVEGPT
+279 TVVEGPT

-320 GTTNLTSN
+320 GTTNLTPN

-333 KVSDTVNGTFV
+333 KVSDAVNGTFV
-344 NVANGASPVFAIP
+344 NVANGTSSTFIIP

-382 RMTNAIKV
+382 RMTDAIKV

-425 NEKNNS
+425 NEKTNS
-431 FEPALSYNKLTWKL
+431 FEPAVNYNNLKWSLST
-445 ATSGDQYKF
+445 TGDQYKF
-454 ATLTPDSTN
+454 ATLTPDSTG

-470 FGVESTNA
+470 FGVETTNTS
-478 ATKMTVKV
+478 TKMTVKV
-486 VLTEEYYSEISFDVK
+486 MIEGTEYFSEVAFDVK

-576 LDGIYFV
+576 LGGIYFV

-597 YNPSGGVVA
+597 YNTFGGVVA

-687 VYDVTSRQCDLDT
+687 VYDATSRQYDLDT

-753 TSFKGDLYKAMIP
+753 TSFKGDIYKAMIP

-818 LSDVYFVPEAG
+818 LTDVYFVPEAG

-844 KVDTGSLTFTVIQQT
+844 KIDTGSLTFTVIQQT

>member
-1 MNKKMSRFISALLV
+1 MYRSSTSN
-15 VAMVCAMVPAVF
+15 
-27 AAVTGVS
+27 
-34 ISGAPSG
+34 
-41 EVEIGYTTP
+41 TT
-50 LTATVI
+50 I
-56 GDEGTDQTV
+56 
-65 TWSSSAPTTVSV
+65 
-77 SNGEIKALAAGT
+77 
-89 ATITATSTAD
+89 ATSD
-99 HTKSATCEIKVKS
+99 RCY
-112 TVPVTGVTLVP
+112 
-123 PSLTLTVGGTETL
+123 
-136 TATVAP
+136 
-142 GNATNKNVTWSS
+142 
-154 DKDTVA
+154 
-160 TVSNGTVTAVGV
+160 
-172 GNATITVTTEDGSK
+172 
-186 TATCNVTVSKA
+186 
-197 NVSIDPTLV
+197 
-206 FTKTVAVGTDISAIG
+206 F
-221 LPATGEITVSGS
+221 
-233 TKVIYN
+233 
-239 ILWSP
+239 
-244 DGYNKNK
+244 
-251 AGTYTLKGTPSLK
+251 TPS
-264 AEDAGNYNLTTTEVT
+264 YNQ
-279 AEITVVEGPT
+279 I
-289 IQVTALSSEMLV
+289 
-301 KKGATGKTLSVTA
+301 
-314 TATAGD
+314 
-320 GTTNLTSN
+320 
-328 LKYQW
+328 
-333 KVSDTVNGTFV
+333 
-344 NVANGASPVFAIP
+344 
-357 TDTIGVKYYA
+357 
-367 CELTVKDPKTDTEAK
+367 
-382 RMTNAIKV
+382 
-390 EVCGAYR
+390 
-397 VRLATDGDT
+397 
-406 NKPIT
+406 
-411 VGTKPTITATVEQF
+411 
-425 NEKNNS
+425 
-431 FEPALSYNKLTWKL
+431 
-445 ATSGDQYKF
+445 
-454 ATLTPDSTN
+454 
-463 RRAVLNT
+463 
-470 FGVESTNA
+470 
-478 ATKMTVKV
+478 
-486 VLTEEYYSEISFDVK
+486 
-501 AGSAQKITVPS
+501 
-512 VGGGATFTASAFMN
+512 
-526 AVKAATTNTEFDY
+526 
-539 VMFTAP
+539 
-545 SNGTLYESIS
+545 
-555 SKTKIT
+555 
-561 TGDKCFYNPG
+561 
-571 KNDYA
+571 A

-583 PAANAKEPSVSYVA
+583 PSTNTTDSYVNYVA
-597 YNPSGGVVA
+597 YNSDDVIIASGK
-606 AGTVVISGS
+606 VVIKGS
-615 AGDIVYETSSNQSV
+615 AGDIVYETSANQSV

-687 VYDVTSRQCDLDT
+687 VYDATSRQHDLDT

-829 ATTAKVTYTI
+829 ATTAKVTYTV

>member
-27 AAVTGVS
+27 AAVTGVT
-34 ISGAPSG
+34 IKNAPT
-41 EVEIGYTTP
+41 EAIF
-50 LTATVI
+50 
-56 GDEGTDQTV
+56 EGTV
-65 TWSSSAPTTVSV
+65 
-77 SNGEIKALAAGT
+77 
-89 ATITATSTAD
+89 
-99 HTKSATCEIKVKS
+99 
-112 TVPVTGVTLVP
+112 
-123 PSLTLTVGGTETL
+123 LTLTAEVTKENEADVVPAL
-136 TATVAP
+136 QWASSDATVASVDA
-142 GNATNKNVTWSS
+142 ATGVVTAL
-154 DKDTVA
+154 KEGTA
-160 TVSNGTVTAVGV
+160 AITVTAGEKSASCNIKVAPKTPTSYTVTPNTLTVVKGITIDELTTKLPSKVTAVFDDKRSDVCDVTWDPRTFDNTKVGV
-172 GNATITVTTEDGSK
+172 EQTLSAIKVDLPAGAEVDPS
-186 TATCNVTVSKA
+186 AM
-197 NVSIDPTLV
+197 PTL
-206 FTKTVAVGTDISAIG
+206 TV
-221 LPATGEITVSGS
+221 
-233 TKVIYN
+233 
-239 ILWSP
+239 
-244 DGYNKNK
+244 
-251 AGTYTLKGTPSLK
+251 
-264 AEDAGNYNLTTTEVT
+264 
-279 AEITVVEGPT
+279 TVVEGPT

-320 GTTNLTSN
+320 GTTNLTPI

-333 KVSDTVNGTFV
+333 KVSDAVNGTFV
-344 NVANGASPVFAIP
+344 NVANGTSSTFIIP

-382 RMTNAIKV
+382 RMTDAIKV

-425 NEKNNS
+425 NEKTNS
-431 FEPALSYNKLTWKL
+431 FEPAVNYNNLKWSLST
-445 ATSGDQYKF
+445 TGDQYKF
-454 ATLTPDSTN
+454 ATLTPDSTG

-470 FGVESTNA
+470 FGVETTNTS
-478 ATKMTVKV
+478 TKMTVKV
-486 VLTEEYYSEISFDVK
+486 MIEGTEYFSEVAFDVK

-597 YNPSGGVVA
+597 YNTFGGVVA

-687 VYDVTSRQCDLDT
+687 VYDATSRQYDLDT

-818 LSDVYFVPEAG
+818 LTDVYFVPEAG
-829 ATTAKVTYTI
+829 ATTAKVTYTV

>member
-27 AAVTGVS
+27 AAVTGVT
-34 ISGAPSG
+34 IKNAPT
-41 EVEIGYTTP
+41 EAIF
-50 LTATVI
+50 
-56 GDEGTDQTV
+56 EGTV
-65 TWSSSAPTTVSV
+65 
-77 SNGEIKALAAGT
+77 
-89 ATITATSTAD
+89 
-99 HTKSATCEIKVKS
+99 
-112 TVPVTGVTLVP
+112 
-123 PSLTLTVGGTETL
+123 LTLTAEVTKENEADVVPAL
-136 TATVAP
+136 QWASSDATVASVDA
-142 GNATNKNVTWSS
+142 ATGVVTAL
-154 DKDTVA
+154 KEGTA
-160 TVSNGTVTAVGV
+160 AITVTAGEKSASCNIKVAPKTPTSYTVTPNTLTVVKGITIDELTTKLPSKVTAVFGDKRSDVCDVTWDPRTFDNTKVGV
-172 GNATITVTTEDGSK
+172 EQTLSAIKVDLPAGAEVDPS
-186 TATCNVTVSKA
+186 AM
-197 NVSIDPTLV
+197 PTL
-206 FTKTVAVGTDISAIG
+206 TV
-221 LPATGEITVSGS
+221 
-233 TKVIYN
+233 
-239 ILWSP
+239 
-244 DGYNKNK
+244 
-251 AGTYTLKGTPSLK
+251 
-264 AEDAGNYNLTTTEVT
+264 
-279 AEITVVEGPT
+279 TVVEGPT

-320 GTTNLTSN
+320 GTTNLTPN

-333 KVSDTVNGTFV
+333 KVSDAVNGTFV
-344 NVANGASPVFAIP
+344 NVANGTSSTFIIP

-382 RMTNAIKV
+382 RMTDAIKV

-425 NEKNNS
+425 NEKTNS
-431 FEPALSYNKLTWKL
+431 FEPAVNYNNLKWSLST
-445 ATSGDQYKF
+445 TGDQYKF
-454 ATLTPDSTN
+454 ATLTPDSTG

-470 FGVESTNA
+470 FGVETTNTS
-478 ATKMTVKV
+478 TKMTVKV
-486 VLTEEYYSEISFDVK
+486 MIEGTEYFSEVAFDVK

-561 TGDKCFYNPG
+561 TGDKCFYNLG

-597 YNPSGGVVA
+597 YNTFDGVVA

-687 VYDVTSRQCDLDT
+687 VYDATSRQYDLDT

-818 LSDVYFVPEAG
+818 LTDVYFVPEAG

-844 KVDTGSLTFTVIQQT
+844 KIDTGSLTFTVIQQT

>member
-27 AAVTGVS
+27 AAVTGVT
-34 ISGAPSG
+34 IKNAPT
-41 EVEIGYTTP
+41 EAIF
-50 LTATVI
+50 
-56 GDEGTDQTV
+56 EGTV
-65 TWSSSAPTTVSV
+65 
-77 SNGEIKALAAGT
+77 
-89 ATITATSTAD
+89 
-99 HTKSATCEIKVKS
+99 
-112 TVPVTGVTLVP
+112 
-123 PSLTLTVGGTETL
+123 LTLTAEVTKENEADVVPAL
-136 TATVAP
+136 QWASSDATVASVDA
-142 GNATNKNVTWSS
+142 ATGVVTAL
-154 DKDTVA
+154 KEGTA
-160 TVSNGTVTAVGV
+160 AITVTAGEKSASCNIKVAPKTPTSYTVTPNTLTVVKGITIEELTTKLPSKVTAVFGDKRSDVCDVTWDPRTFDNTKVGV
-172 GNATITVTTEDGSK
+172 EQTLSAIKVDLPAGAEVDPS
-186 TATCNVTVSKA
+186 AM
-197 NVSIDPTLV
+197 PTL
-206 FTKTVAVGTDISAIG
+206 TV
-221 LPATGEITVSGS
+221 
-233 TKVIYN
+233 
-239 ILWSP
+239 
-244 DGYNKNK
+244 
-251 AGTYTLKGTPSLK
+251 
-264 AEDAGNYNLTTTEVT
+264 
-279 AEITVVEGPT
+279 TVVEGPT

-320 GTTNLTSN
+320 GTTNLTHD

-333 KVSDTVNGTFV
+333 KVSDAVNGTFV
-344 NVANGASPVFAIP
+344 NVANGTSSTFIIP

-382 RMTNAIKV
+382 RMTDAIKV

-425 NEKNNS
+425 NEKTNS
-431 FEPALSYNKLTWKL
+431 FEPAVNYNNLKWSLST
-445 ATSGDQYKF
+445 TGDQYKF
-454 ATLTPDSTN
+454 ATLTPDSTG

-470 FGVESTNA
+470 FGVETTNTS
-478 ATKMTVKV
+478 TKMTVKV
-486 VLTEEYYSEISFDVK
+486 MIEGTEYFSEVAFDVK

-597 YNPSGGVVA
+597 YNTFGGVVA

-687 VYDVTSRQCDLDT
+687 VYDATSRQYDLDT

-818 LSDVYFVPEAG
+818 LTDVYFVPEAG

-844 KVDTGSLTFTVIQQT
+844 KIDTGSLTFTVIQQT

>member
-27 AAVTGVS
+27 AAVTGVT
-34 ISGAPSG
+34 IKNAPT
-41 EVEIGYTTP
+41 EAIF
-50 LTATVI
+50 
-56 GDEGTDQTV
+56 EGTV
-65 TWSSSAPTTVSV
+65 
-77 SNGEIKALAAGT
+77 
-89 ATITATSTAD
+89 
-99 HTKSATCEIKVKS
+99 
-112 TVPVTGVTLVP
+112 
-123 PSLTLTVGGTETL
+123 LTLTAEVTKENEADEVPAL
-136 TATVAP
+136 QWASSDATVASVDA
-142 GNATNKNVTWSS
+142 ATGVVTAL
-154 DKDTVA
+154 KEGTAVI
-160 TVSNGTVTAVGV
+160 TVTAGEKSASCNIKVAPKTPTSYTVTPNTLTVVKGITIDELTTKLPSKVTAVFGDKRSDVCDVTWDPRTFDNTKVGV
-172 GNATITVTTEDGSK
+172 EQTLSAIKVDLPAGAEVDPS
-186 TATCNVTVSKA
+186 AM
-197 NVSIDPTLV
+197 PTL
-206 FTKTVAVGTDISAIG
+206 TV
-221 LPATGEITVSGS
+221 
-233 TKVIYN
+233 
-239 ILWSP
+239 
-244 DGYNKNK
+244 
-251 AGTYTLKGTPSLK
+251 
-264 AEDAGNYNLTTTEVT
+264 
-279 AEITVVEGPT
+279 TVVEGPT

-320 GTTNLTSN
+320 GTTNLTPN

-333 KVSDTVNGTFV
+333 KVSDAVNGTFV
-344 NVANGASPVFAIP
+344 NVANGTSSTFIIP

-367 CELTVKDPKTDTEAK
+367 CELTVKDQKTDTEAK
-382 RMTNAIKV
+382 RMTDAIKV

-425 NEKNNS
+425 NEKTNS
-431 FEPALSYNKLTWKL
+431 FEPAVNYNNLKWSLST
-445 ATSGDQYKF
+445 TGDQYKF
-454 ATLTPDSTN
+454 ATLTPDSTG

-470 FGVESTNA
+470 FGVETTNTS
-478 ATKMTVKV
+478 TKMTVKV
-486 VLTEEYYSEISFDVK
+486 MIEGTEYFSEVAFDVK

-597 YNPSGGVVA
+597 YNTFGGVVA

-687 VYDVTSRQCDLDT
+687 VYDATSRQYDLDT

-818 LSDVYFVPEAG
+818 LTDVYFVPEAG

-844 KVDTGSLTFTVIQQT
+844 KIDTGSLTFTVIQQT

>member
-27 AAVTGVS
+27 AAVTGVT
-34 ISGAPSG
+34 IKNAPT
-41 EVEIGYTTP
+41 EAIF
-50 LTATVI
+50 
-56 GDEGTDQTV
+56 EGTV
-65 TWSSSAPTTVSV
+65 
-77 SNGEIKALAAGT
+77 
-89 ATITATSTAD
+89 
-99 HTKSATCEIKVKS
+99 
-112 TVPVTGVTLVP
+112 
-123 PSLTLTVGGTETL
+123 LTLTAEVTKENEADVVPAL
-136 TATVAP
+136 QWASSDATVASVDA
-142 GNATNKNVTWSS
+142 ATGVVTAL
-154 DKDTVA
+154 KEGTA
-160 TVSNGTVTAVGV
+160 AITVTAGDGITASCNIKVAPKTPTSYTVTPNTLTVVKGITIEELSTKLPKKVTAVFSDKRSDVCDVAWDHRTFDNTKVGV
-172 GNATITVTTEDGSK
+172 EQTLSAIKVDLPAGAEVDPS
-186 TATCNVTVSKA
+186 AM
-197 NVSIDPTLV
+197 PTL
-206 FTKTVAVGTDISAIG
+206 TV
-221 LPATGEITVSGS
+221 
-233 TKVIYN
+233 
-239 ILWSP
+239 
-244 DGYNKNK
+244 
-251 AGTYTLKGTPSLK
+251 
-264 AEDAGNYNLTTTEVT
+264 
-279 AEITVVEGPT
+279 TVVEGPT

-320 GTTNLTSN
+320 GTTNLTPN

-333 KVSDTVNGTFV
+333 KVSDAVNGTFV
-344 NVANGASPVFAIP
+344 NVANGTSSTFIIP

-382 RMTNAIKV
+382 RMTDAIKV

-425 NEKNNS
+425 NEKTNS
-431 FEPALSYNKLTWKL
+431 FEPAVNYNNLKWSLST
-445 ATSGDQYKF
+445 TGDQYKF
-454 ATLTPDSTN
+454 ATLTPDSTG

-470 FGVESTNA
+470 FGVETTNTS
-478 ATKMTVKV
+478 TKMTVKV
-486 VLTEEYYSEISFDVK
+486 MIEGTEYFSEVAFDVK

-597 YNPSGGVVA
+597 YNTFGGVVA

-687 VYDVTSRQCDLDT
+687 VYDATSRQYDLDT

-721 GTEYNSTKAVY
+721 GTEYNRTKAVY

-818 LSDVYFVPEAG
+818 LTDVYFVPEAG

-844 KVDTGSLTFTVIQQT
+844 KIDTGSLTFTVIQQT

>member
-27 AAVTGVS
+27 AAVTGVT
-34 ISGAPSG
+34 IKNAPT
-41 EVEIGYTTP
+41 EAIF
-50 LTATVI
+50 
-56 GDEGTDQTV
+56 EGTV
-65 TWSSSAPTTVSV
+65 
-77 SNGEIKALAAGT
+77 
-89 ATITATSTAD
+89 
-99 HTKSATCEIKVKS
+99 
-112 TVPVTGVTLVP
+112 
-123 PSLTLTVGGTETL
+123 LTLTAEVTKENEADVVPAL
-136 TATVAP
+136 QWASSDATVASVDA
-142 GNATNKNVTWSS
+142 ATGVVTAL
-154 DKDTVA
+154 KEGTA
-160 TVSNGTVTAVGV
+160 AITVTAGEGITASCNITVAPKTPTRYTVTPNTLTVVKGITIDELTTKLPSKVTAVFGGKRSDVCDVAWDHRTFDNTKVGV
-172 GNATITVTTEDGSK
+172 EQTLSAIKVDLPAGAEVDPS
-186 TATCNVTVSKA
+186 AM
-197 NVSIDPTLV
+197 PTL
-206 FTKTVAVGTDISAIG
+206 TV
-221 LPATGEITVSGS
+221 
-233 TKVIYN
+233 
-239 ILWSP
+239 
-244 DGYNKNK
+244 
-251 AGTYTLKGTPSLK
+251 
-264 AEDAGNYNLTTTEVT
+264 
-279 AEITVVEGPT
+279 TVVEGPT

-320 GTTNLTSN
+320 GATNLTPN

-333 KVSDTVNGTFV
+333 KVSDAVNGTFV
-344 NVANGASPVFAIP
+344 NVANGTSSTFIIP

-382 RMTNAIKV
+382 RMTDAIKV

-425 NEKNNS
+425 NEKTNS
-431 FEPALSYNKLTWKL
+431 FEPALNYNNLKWSLST
-445 ATSGDQYKF
+445 TGDQYKF
-454 ATLTPDSTN
+454 ATLTPDSTG

-470 FGVESTNA
+470 FGVETTNTS
-478 ATKMTVKV
+478 TKMTVKV
-486 VLTEEYYSEISFDVK
+486 MIEGTEYFSEVAFDVK

-597 YNPSGGVVA
+597 YNTFGGVVA

-687 VYDVTSRQCDLDT
+687 VYDATSRQYDLDT

-753 TSFKGDLYKAMIP
+753 TSFKGDLYKAIIP

-844 KVDTGSLTFTVIQQT
+844 KIDTGSLTFTVIQQT

>member
-27 AAVTGVS
+27 AAVTGVT
-34 ISGAPSG
+34 IKNAPT
-41 EVEIGYTTP
+41 EAIF
-50 LTATVI
+50 
-56 GDEGTDQTV
+56 EGTV
-65 TWSSSAPTTVSV
+65 
-77 SNGEIKALAAGT
+77 
-89 ATITATSTAD
+89 
-99 HTKSATCEIKVKS
+99 
-112 TVPVTGVTLVP
+112 
-123 PSLTLTVGGTETL
+123 LTLTAEVTKENEADVVPAL
-136 TATVAP
+136 QWASSNATVASVDA
-142 GNATNKNVTWSS
+142 ATGVVTAL
-154 DKDTVA
+154 KEGTAVI
-160 TVSNGTVTAVGV
+160 TVTAGEGITASCNITVAPKTPTSYTVTPNTLTVVKGITIDELTTKLPSKVTAVFDDKRSDVCDVTWDPRTFDNTKVGV
-172 GNATITVTTEDGSK
+172 EQTLSAIKVDLPAGAEVDPS
-186 TATCNVTVSKA
+186 AM
-197 NVSIDPTLV
+197 PTL
-206 FTKTVAVGTDISAIG
+206 TV
-221 LPATGEITVSGS
+221 
-233 TKVIYN
+233 
-239 ILWSP
+239 
-244 DGYNKNK
+244 
-251 AGTYTLKGTPSLK
+251 
-264 AEDAGNYNLTTTEVT
+264 
-279 AEITVVEGPT
+279 TVVEGPT

-320 GTTNLTSN
+320 GTTNLTLY

-333 KVSDTVNGTFV
+333 KVSDAVNGTFV
-344 NVANGASPVFAIP
+344 NVANGTSSTFIIP

-367 CELTVKDPKTDTEAK
+367 CELTVKDLKTNTEAK
-382 RMTNAIKV
+382 RMTDAIKV

-425 NEKNNS
+425 NEKTNS
-431 FEPALSYNKLTWKL
+431 FEPAVNYNNLKWSLST
-445 ATSGDQYKF
+445 TGDQYKF
-454 ATLTPDSTN
+454 ATLTPDSTG

-470 FGVESTNA
+470 FGVETTNTS
-478 ATKMTVKV
+478 TKMTVKV
-486 VLTEEYYSEISFDVK
+486 MIEGTEYFSEVAFDVK

-597 YNPSGGVVA
+597 YNTFGGVVA

-687 VYDVTSRQCDLDT
+687 VYDATSRQYDLDT

-947 NIVTGTSNTTF
+947 NIVTGTSSTTF

>member
-27 AAVTGVS
+27 AAVTGVT
-34 ISGAPSG
+34 IKNAPT
-41 EVEIGYTTP
+41 EAIF
-50 LTATVI
+50 
-56 GDEGTDQTV
+56 EGTV
-65 TWSSSAPTTVSV
+65 
-77 SNGEIKALAAGT
+77 
-89 ATITATSTAD
+89 
-99 HTKSATCEIKVKS
+99 
-112 TVPVTGVTLVP
+112 
-123 PSLTLTVGGTETL
+123 LTLTAEVTKENEADVVPAL
-136 TATVAP
+136 QWASSDATVASVDA
-142 GNATNKNVTWSS
+142 ATGVVTAL
-154 DKDTVA
+154 KEGTA
-160 TVSNGTVTAVGV
+160 AITVTAGDGITASCNIKVAPKTPTSYTVTPNTLTVVKGITIEELSTKLPKKVTAVFSDKRSDVCDVAWDHRTFDNTKVGV
-172 GNATITVTTEDGSK
+172 EQTLSAIKVDLPAGAEVDPS
-186 TATCNVTVSKA
+186 AM
-197 NVSIDPTLV
+197 PTL
-206 FTKTVAVGTDISAIG
+206 TV
-221 LPATGEITVSGS
+221 
-233 TKVIYN
+233 
-239 ILWSP
+239 
-244 DGYNKNK
+244 
-251 AGTYTLKGTPSLK
+251 
-264 AEDAGNYNLTTTEVT
+264 
-279 AEITVVEGPT
+279 TVVEGPT

-320 GTTNLTSN
+320 GTTNLTPN

-333 KVSDTVNGTFV
+333 KVSDAVNGTFV
-344 NVANGASPVFAIP
+344 NVANGTSSTFIIP

-382 RMTNAIKV
+382 RMTDAIKV

-425 NEKNNS
+425 NEKTNS
-431 FEPALSYNKLTWKL
+431 FEPAVNYNNLKWSLST
-445 ATSGDQYKF
+445 TGDQYKF
-454 ATLTPDSTN
+454 ATLTPDSTG

-470 FGVESTNA
+470 FGVETTNTS
-478 ATKMTVKV
+478 TKMTVKV
-486 VLTEEYYSEISFDVK
+486 MIEGTEYFSEVAFDVK

-597 YNPSGGVVA
+597 YNTFGGVVA

-687 VYDVTSRQCDLDT
+687 VYDATSRQYDLDT

-818 LSDVYFVPEAG
+818 LTDVYFVPEAG

-844 KVDTGSLTFTVIQQT
+844 KIDTGSLTFTVIQQT